1 MASSTT
7 GNIVVEWLKSL
18 HLGQYAESFI
28 DNGYDDL
35 EICKQVGEPDLDAI
49 GVLNPAHRQRLL
61 HSIRSLREEGAA
73 AVYFTL
79 EEAAAARDT
88 CRCDEEVR
96 KEQATAVIEPA
107 KYADEYEEGKA
118 ELVKIPRMQLKR
130 LLRER
135 LAQDGIRLSLQ
146 PYSTTDGDRGYLE
159 GLASR
164 YADLFS
170 THYGDVLDHLEELRR
185 HEWDEM
191 SPRMRV
197 LGGPGTPQTPP
208 SASPGSL
215 ALNNLTTS
223 HSQPIYVPG
232 KYSSTEPSYYEGE
245 ASGGSSAGWWTAHAP
260 HSFTSVSKFPHHVF
274 LHQKPSSCLTD
285 KEEDEIYGFG
295 YGVFGKQM
303 LQRQQQQKQLLLAQ
317 PTQPLMHNQP
327 HNYQSCLSPRSA
339 YFYEFPP
346 SVSFPDNCLG
356 TAKKKVTTF
365 SRLLRGL
372 KSHRK
377 EKHGSCSPKHT
388 NSPRQILPP
397 QRVDTPDSV
406 LQSGLGLGPGPDT
419 ALRSMVDP
427 RDYDRLRFFQMSA
440 AQPNTFEE
448 TIQRLKVQEAMKK
461 KDKLAREQEEILRD
475 IRQGLMNMGRDGVR
489 GPFGDDTYMYDDEAR
504 GLSGR
509 GHWYDEPPYESD
521 PEDFLMG
528 GGAPAA
534 TFQNGRVCFTLNLRN
549 EPRGEG
555 VISLRS
561 AGDISLARAPRR
573 GLIIPQSGPYPT
585 TVIPLRTPRD
595 RESGDYAASD
605 IQSIDSRLSGISLES
620 SRSEWDSRRGYRQMS
635 GYRIGADPLSPASSD
650 YEDQDSETDS
660 QHIATVHK
668 SAEECEGVSN
678 LAGKVRGLRQD
689 VQRKI
694 SRLRQERGPE
704 GTDRRASGDQ
714 AFPCSN
720 SSFESLPSG
729 SGSKENI
736 ELSPAGRSLLVPQM
750 LCRARALVDYTPNIY
765 EKDALRYKKGDIIEV
780 INMNASGIW
789 RGILNNKVGNFK
801 FANVE
806 VLSERDTVRS
816 RSTKWSKSRE
826 RLWETRPR
834 TVEELLRRIELPEY
848 TVAFARNGYE
858 DIELFKEIE
867 PSDLDYLGIMTP
879 EHRTRILA
887 AVQLL
892 HQLEGAE
899 VDGGGEGGGSSSE
912 GGDSPFGRRQFP
924 RDSGCYEA
932 GVGVGGVRVRTSPL
946 IHRTEEPSLR
956 QPQPQPQAKRSIRRR
971 QPDDTEC
978 DRIERYPGT
987 VQEKVVNRTVGLTG
1001 GARDDTCESDHR
1013 LNVVKF
1019 VAGGEPCA
1027 SEKSSDSGVSSS
1039 SLSSAHPHRP

>member
-1 MASSTT
+1 MASSAT
-7 GNIVVEWLKSL
+7 GNIVVEWLRSL

-61 HSIRSLREEGAA
+61 HSVRTLREEGAA

-79 EEAAAARDT
+79 EEAAAARDP
-88 CRCDEEVR
+88 CRCEEEAR
-96 KEQATAVIEPA
+96 KEQATVSVEPA

-185 HEWDEM
+185 HEWEEM

-232 KYSSTEPSYYEGE
+232 KYSFCY
-245 ASGGSSAGWWTAHAP
+245 
-260 HSFTSVSKFPHHVF
+260 
-274 LHQKPSSCLTD
+274 QQPSSCLTD

-317 PTQPLMHNQP
+317 PTQPLMHNQQ

-346 SVSFPDNCLG
+346 SDNCLG

-388 NSPRQILPP
+388 HSPRQILPP
-397 QRVDTPDSV
+397 
-406 LQSGLGLGPGPDT
+406 
-419 ALRSMVDP
+419 
-427 RDYDRLRFFQMSA
+427 
-440 AQPNTFEE
+440 
-448 TIQRLKVQEAMKK
+448 QRLKVQEAMKK

-475 IRQGLMNMGRDGVR
+475 IRHGLMNMGRDGVR

-504 GLSGR
+504 GLTGR

-534 TFQNGRVCFTLNLRN
+534 SFQNGRVCFTLNLRN

-585 TVIPLRTPRD
+585 TVIPLRTARD

-605 IQSIDSRLSGISLES
+605 IQSIGSRLSGISLES
-620 SRSEWDSRRGYRQMS
+620 SRSERDSRRGYRQMS

-650 YEDQDSETDS
+650 YEDQESETDS
-660 QHIATVHK
+660 QHIATVHQ
-668 SAEECEGVSN
+668 SEEDCEGVSN

-704 GTDRRASGDQ
+704 GSDRRTSGDQ

-729 SGSKENI
+729 SGSSTQALVRAGSNHSSLSAEENI

-750 LCRARALVDYTPNIY
+750 LCRARALVDYIPNIY

-789 RGILNNKVGNFK
+789 RGVLNNKVGNFK

-806 VLSERDTVRS
+806 VLSDRDTMRS
-816 RSTKWSKSRE
+816 RSSKWCKSRE

-834 TVEELLRRIELPEY
+834 SVEELLRRIDLPEY

-879 EHRTRILA
+879 DHRTRILA

-892 HQLEGAE
+892 HKLECGE
-899 VDGGGEGGGSSSE
+899 GDGEGEGGGSSSE
-912 GGDSPFGRRQFP
+912 GGESPFGRRQFP

-946 IHRTEEPSLR
+946 VHRADEPSHR
-956 QPQPQPQAKRSIRRR
+956 PPDPAPQAKRSIRRR
-971 QPDDTEC
+971 QPDDLEC

-987 VQEKVVNRTVGLTG
+987 GVERTTGRTVGLPG

>member
-7 GNIVVEWLKSL
+7 GNIVVEWLRSL
-18 HLGQYAESFI
+18 HLGQYSESFI

-61 HSIRSLREEGAA
+61 HSVRVLREEGAA

-79 EEAAAARDT
+79 EEAAAARDS
-88 CRCDEEVR
+88 CRCEEETR
-96 KEQATAVIEPA
+96 KEQATVSVEPA

-118 ELVKIPRMQLKR
+118 ELVKIPRIQLKR

-197 LGGPGTPQTPP
+197 LGGTGTPQTPP

-232 KYSSTEPSYYEGE
+232 KYS
-245 ASGGSSAGWWTAHAP
+245 
-260 HSFTSVSKFPHHVF
+260 
-274 LHQKPSSCLTD
+274 PSSCLTD

-317 PTQPLMHNQP
+317 PTQPLIHNQQ

-346 SVSFPDNCLG
+346 SDNCLG
-356 TAKKKVTTF
+356 TAKKKATTF

-377 EKHGSCSPKHT
+377 EKHGSCSPKHSH
-388 NSPRQILPP
+388 SPRQTLPP

-448 TIQRLKVQEAMKK
+448 TIHRLKVQEAMKK

-475 IRQGLMNMGRDGVR
+475 IRHGLMNMGREGVR
-489 GPFGDDTYMYDDEAR
+489 GPFGGTQALVR
-504 GLSGR
+504 AGSN
-509 GHWYDEPPYESD
+509 HS
-521 PEDFLMG
+521 
-528 GGAPAA
+528 
-534 TFQNGRVCFTLNLRN
+534 
-549 EPRGEG
+549 
-555 VISLRS
+555 SL
-561 AGDISLARAPRR
+561 
-573 GLIIPQSGPYPT
+573 
-585 TVIPLRTPRD
+585 
-595 RESGDYAASD
+595 
-605 IQSIDSRLSGISLES
+605 
-620 SRSEWDSRRGYRQMS
+620 
-635 GYRIGADPLSPASSD
+635 
-650 YEDQDSETDS
+650 
-660 QHIATVHK
+660 
-668 SAEECEGVSN
+668 SAE
-678 LAGKVRGLRQD
+678 
-689 VQRKI
+689 
-694 SRLRQERGPE
+694 
-704 GTDRRASGDQ
+704 
-714 AFPCSN
+714 
-720 SSFESLPSG
+720 
-729 SGSKENI
+729 ENI

-750 LCRARALVDYTPNIY
+750 LCRARALVDYVPNIY

-789 RGILNNKVGNFK
+789 RGVLNNKVGNFK

-806 VLSERDTVRS
+806 VLSERDTIRS
-816 RSTKWSKSRE
+816 RSSKWCKSRE

-834 TVEELLRRIELPEY
+834 TVEELLRRIDLPEY
-848 TVAFARNGYE
+848 MVAFSRNGYE

-879 EHRTRILA
+879 DHRTRILA

-892 HQLEGAE
+892 HQLECGE
-899 VDGGGEGGGSSSE
+899 GEGEGEGGGSSSE

-946 IHRTEEPSLR
+946 VHRTDEPSHR
-956 QPQPQPQAKRSIRRR
+956 PPEPAPQAKRSIRRR
-971 QPDDTEC
+971 QPDDAEC

-987 VQEKVVNRTVGLTG
+987 IGEKANVRSGGLPG
-1001 GARDDTCESDHR
+1001 GARDDTCESDHK

-1039 SLSSAHPHRP
+1039 SLSSAHPHRA

>member
-7 GNIVVEWLKSL
+7 GNIVTEWLRSL

-61 HSIRSLREEGAA
+61 HSVRSLREEGAA

-79 EEAAAARDT
+79 EEATAARDS
-88 CRCDEEVR
+88 CRCEEESR
-96 KEQATAVIEPA
+96 KEQATVSIEPA

-232 KYSSTEPSYYEGE
+232 KYS
-245 ASGGSSAGWWTAHAP
+245 
-260 HSFTSVSKFPHHVF
+260 
-274 LHQKPSSCLTD
+274 PSSCLTD

-317 PTQPLMHNQP
+317 PSQPLIHNQQ

-346 SVSFPDNCLG
+346 SDNCLG

-388 NSPRQILPP
+388 HSPRQILPP

-427 RDYDRLRFFQMSA
+427 RDYDRLRFLQMTST
-440 AQPNTFEE
+440 QPNTFEE
-448 TIQRLKVQEAMKK
+448 TIHRLKVQEAMKK
-461 KDKLAREQEEILRD
+461 KDKIAREQEEILRD
-475 IRQGLMNMGRDGVR
+475 IRHGLMNMGRDGVR
-489 GPFGDDTYMYDDEAR
+489 GPFGE
-504 GLSGR
+504 
-509 GHWYDEPPYESD
+509 
-521 PEDFLMG
+521 
-528 GGAPAA
+528 
-534 TFQNGRVCFTLNLRN
+534 
-549 EPRGEG
+549 
-555 VISLRS
+555 
-561 AGDISLARAPRR
+561 
-573 GLIIPQSGPYPT
+573 
-585 TVIPLRTPRD
+585 
-595 RESGDYAASD
+595 
-605 IQSIDSRLSGISLES
+605 
-620 SRSEWDSRRGYRQMS
+620 
-635 GYRIGADPLSPASSD
+635 
-650 YEDQDSETDS
+650 
-660 QHIATVHK
+660 
-668 SAEECEGVSN
+668 
-678 LAGKVRGLRQD
+678 
-689 VQRKI
+689 
-694 SRLRQERGPE
+694 
-704 GTDRRASGDQ
+704 
-714 AFPCSN
+714 
-720 SSFESLPSG
+720 
-729 SGSKENI
+729 ENI

-750 LCRARALVDYTPNIY
+750 LCRARALVDYLPNIY

-789 RGILNNKVGNFK
+789 RGVLNNKVGNFK

-816 RSTKWSKSRE
+816 RSSKWCKSRE

-834 TVEELLRRIELPEY
+834 TVEELLRRIDLPEY
-848 TVAFARNGYE
+848 TLAFSRNGYE

-892 HQLEGAE
+892 HQLESGEA
-899 VDGGGEGGGSSSE
+899 DGEIDGGGSSSE

-924 RDSGCYEA
+924 RDSGCYEG

-946 IHRTEEPSLR
+946 VHRTDEPNQR
-956 QPQPQPQAKRSIRRR
+956 PPEPAPQAKRSIRRR
-971 QPDDTEC
+971 QPDDAEC

-987 VQEKVVNRTVGLTG
+987 GAERTAVRTGGLPG

>member
-1 MASSTT
+1 MASSAS
-7 GNIVVEWLKSL
+7 GNIVVEWLRSL

-61 HSIRSLREEGAA
+61 HSVRSLREEGAA

-79 EEAAAARDT
+79 EEAAAARDS
-88 CRCDEEVR
+88 CRCEEEAR
-96 KEQATAVIEPA
+96 KEQATAAVEPA

-232 KYSSTEPSYYEGE
+232 KYS
-245 ASGGSSAGWWTAHAP
+245 
-260 HSFTSVSKFPHHVF
+260 
-274 LHQKPSSCLTD
+274 PSSCLTE

-317 PTQPLMHNQP
+317 PTQPLMHNQQ

-346 SVSFPDNCLG
+346 SDNCLG

-388 NSPRQILPP
+388 HSPRQALPP
-397 QRVDTPDSV
+397 
-406 LQSGLGLGPGPDT
+406 
-419 ALRSMVDP
+419 
-427 RDYDRLRFFQMSA
+427 
-440 AQPNTFEE
+440 
-448 TIQRLKVQEAMKK
+448 QRLKVQEAMKK

-475 IRQGLMNMGRDGVR
+475 IRHGLMNMGRDGVR

-561 AGDISLARAPRR
+561 AGDISLARTPRR

-585 TVIPLRTPRD
+585 TVIPLRTARD

-605 IQSIDSRLSGISLES
+605 IQSIGSRLSGISLES
-620 SRSEWDSRRGYRQMS
+620 NRSERDSRRGYRQMS

-650 YEDQDSETDS
+650 YEDQESETDS

-704 GTDRRASGDQ
+704 GSDRRTSGDQ

-729 SGSKENI
+729 SGSSTQALVRAGSNHSSLSAEENI

-750 LCRARALVDYTPNIY
+750 LCRARALVDYVPNIY

-789 RGILNNKVGNFK
+789 RGVLNNKVGNFK
-801 FANVE
+801 FGNVE

-816 RSTKWSKSRE
+816 RSSKWCKSRE

-834 TVEELLRRIELPEY
+834 TVEELLRRIDLPEY
-848 TVAFARNGYE
+848 AVAFARNGYE

-892 HQLEGAE
+892 HQLECGEAE
-899 VDGGGEGGGSSSE
+899 AEADGGGSSSE

-946 IHRTEEPSLR
+946 VHRADEPTHR
-956 QPQPQPQAKRSIRRR
+956 PPEPAPQAKRSIRRR
-971 QPDDTEC
+971 QPDDAEC
-978 DRIERYPGT
+978 DRIERYPGPGTERTT
-987 VQEKVVNRTVGLTG
+987 VRSVGLPG

>member
-1 MASSTT
+1 MASSTN
-7 GNIVVEWLKSL
+7 GNIVIEWLRSL

-61 HSIRSLREEGAA
+61 HSVRTLREEGAA

-79 EEAAAARDT
+79 EEAAASRD
-88 CRCDEEVR
+88 CRCEEEVR
-96 KEQATAVIEPA
+96 KEQAVAAVEPA

-118 ELVKIPRMQLKR
+118 ELVKIPRIQLKR

-185 HEWDEM
+185 HEWEEM

-197 LGGPGTPQTPP
+197 IGGPGTPQTPP

-232 KYSSTEPSYYEGE
+232 KYSS
-245 ASGGSSAGWWTAHAP
+245 
-260 HSFTSVSKFPHHVF
+260 F
-274 LHQKPSSCLTD
+274 QPSSCLTD

-317 PTQPLMHNQP
+317 PSQPLMHNQQ

-346 SVSFPDNCLG
+346 SDNCLG

-388 NSPRQILPP
+388 HSPRQTLPP

-427 RDYDRLRFFQMSA
+427 RDYDRLRFFQMTA

-448 TIQRLKVQEAMKK
+448 TIHRLKVQEAMKK

-475 IRQGLMNMGRDGVR
+475 IRHGLINMGRDGVR
-489 GPFGDDTYMYDDEAR
+489 GPFGE
-504 GLSGR
+504 
-509 GHWYDEPPYESD
+509 
-521 PEDFLMG
+521 
-528 GGAPAA
+528 
-534 TFQNGRVCFTLNLRN
+534 
-549 EPRGEG
+549 
-555 VISLRS
+555 
-561 AGDISLARAPRR
+561 
-573 GLIIPQSGPYPT
+573 
-585 TVIPLRTPRD
+585 
-595 RESGDYAASD
+595 
-605 IQSIDSRLSGISLES
+605 
-620 SRSEWDSRRGYRQMS
+620 
-635 GYRIGADPLSPASSD
+635 
-650 YEDQDSETDS
+650 
-660 QHIATVHK
+660 
-668 SAEECEGVSN
+668 
-678 LAGKVRGLRQD
+678 
-689 VQRKI
+689 
-694 SRLRQERGPE
+694 
-704 GTDRRASGDQ
+704 
-714 AFPCSN
+714 
-720 SSFESLPSG
+720 
-729 SGSKENI
+729 ENI

-750 LCRARALVDYTPNIY
+750 LCRARALVDYIPNIY

-789 RGILNNKVGNFK
+789 RGVVNNKVGNFK

-806 VLSERDTVRS
+806 VLSERDASRS
-816 RSTKWSKSRE
+816 RTLKWCKSRE

-834 TVEELLRRIELPEY
+834 TVEELLRRIDLPEY
-848 TVAFARNGYE
+848 AIAFARNGYE

-879 EHRTRILA
+879 DHRTRILA

-892 HQLEGAE
+892 HQLECGEGE
-899 VDGGGEGGGSSSE
+899 VEGDGGGSSSE

-946 IHRTEEPSLR
+946 VHRTDEPSHR
-956 QPQPQPQAKRSIRRR
+956 PPEPAPQAKRSIRRR
-971 QPDDTEC
+971 QPDDAEC

-987 VQEKVVNRTVGLTG
+987 IGEKIVTRGGGLPG
-1001 GARDDTCESDHR
+1001 GARDDTCESDHK

-1019 VAGGEPCA
+1019 VAGAETCI

>member
-7 GNIVVEWLKSL
+7 GNIVVEWLRSL
-18 HLGQYAESFI
+18 HLGQYAESFL

-49 GVLNPAHRQRLL
+49 GVLNPTHRQRLL
-61 HSIRSLREEGAA
+61 HSVRILREEGAA

-79 EEAAAARDT
+79 EEAAAARDP
-88 CRCDEEVR
+88 CRCEEEPR
-96 KEQATAVIEPA
+96 KETATVAIEPA
-107 KYADEYEEGKA
+107 KYVDEYEEGKA
-118 ELVKIPRMQLKR
+118 ELVKIPRIQLKR

-197 LGGPGTPQTPP
+197 LGGTGTPQTPP

-232 KYSSTEPSYYEGE
+232 KYS
-245 ASGGSSAGWWTAHAP
+245 
-260 HSFTSVSKFPHHVF
+260 
-274 LHQKPSSCLTD
+274 PSSCLTD
-285 KEEDEIYGFG
+285 KEEDDIYGFG

-317 PTQPLMHNQP
+317 PTQPLMHNQQ

-346 SVSFPDNCLG
+346 SDNCLG

-377 EKHGSCSPKHT
+377 EKHGSCSPKHSH
-388 NSPRQILPP
+388 SPRQGLPP
-397 QRVDTPDSV
+397 QRVLS
-406 LQSGLGLGPGPDT
+406 
-419 ALRSMVDP
+419 
-427 RDYDRLRFFQMSA
+427 DRTLNQ
-440 AQPNTFEE
+440 
-448 TIQRLKVQEAMKK
+448 LKVQEAMKK

-475 IRQGLMNMGRDGVR
+475 IRHGLMNMGRDGVR

-528 GGAPAA
+528 GGGPAA
-534 TFQNGRVCFTLNLRN
+534 SFQNGRVCFTLNLRN
-549 EPRGEG
+549 ESRGEG
-555 VISLRS
+555 VISLRT
-561 AGDISLARAPRR
+561 AGDISLARTPRR

-585 TVIPLRTPRD
+585 TVIPLRTARD

-605 IQSIDSRLSGISLES
+605 IQSIGSRLSGISLES
-620 SRSEWDSRRGYRQMS
+620 SRSERDCRRGYRQMS
-635 GYRIGADPLSPASSD
+635 GYRIGIDPLSPASSD
-650 YEDQDSETDS
+650 YEDQESETDS

-668 SAEECEGVSN
+668 SAEECDGVSN

-694 SRLRQERGPE
+694 SRLRQEGGPVISS
-704 GTDRRASGDQ
+704 DRRTSGDQ

-729 SGSKENI
+729 SGSSTQALVRAGSNHSSLSAEENI

-750 LCRARALVDYTPNIY
+750 LCRARALVDYVPNIY

-789 RGILNNKVGNFK
+789 RGVLNNKVGNFK
-801 FANVE
+801 FGNVE
-806 VLSERDTVRS
+806 VLSERDTMRS
-816 RSTKWSKSRE
+816 RTSKWCKSRE

-834 TVEELLRRIELPEY
+834 TVEELLRRIDLPEY
-848 TVAFARNGYE
+848 MVAFSRNGYE

-879 EHRTRILA
+879 DHRTRILA

-892 HQLEGAE
+892 HQLES
-899 VDGGGEGGGSSSE
+899 GEGEGEGDGGGSSSE

-946 IHRTEEPSLR
+946 VHRTDEPSHR
-956 QPQPQPQAKRSIRRR
+956 PPEPAPQAKRSIRRR
-971 QPDDTEC
+971 QPDDAEC
-978 DRIERYPGT
+978 DRIEKYPGT
-987 VQEKVVNRTVGLTG
+987 IGEKTNVRSGGLPG
-1001 GARDDTCESDHR
+1001 GARDGTCESDHK

>member
-489 GPFGDDTYMYDDEAR
+489 GPFGE
-504 GLSGR
+504 
-509 GHWYDEPPYESD
+509 
-521 PEDFLMG
+521 
-528 GGAPAA
+528 
-534 TFQNGRVCFTLNLRN
+534 
-549 EPRGEG
+549 
-555 VISLRS
+555 
-561 AGDISLARAPRR
+561 
-573 GLIIPQSGPYPT
+573 
-585 TVIPLRTPRD
+585 
-595 RESGDYAASD
+595 
-605 IQSIDSRLSGISLES
+605 
-620 SRSEWDSRRGYRQMS
+620 
-635 GYRIGADPLSPASSD
+635 
-650 YEDQDSETDS
+650 
-660 QHIATVHK
+660 
-668 SAEECEGVSN
+668 
-678 LAGKVRGLRQD
+678 
-689 VQRKI
+689 
-694 SRLRQERGPE
+694 
-704 GTDRRASGDQ
+704 
-714 AFPCSN
+714 
-720 SSFESLPSG
+720 
-729 SGSKENI
+729 ENI

>member
-7 GNIVVEWLKSL
+7 GNIVVEWLRSL
-18 HLGQYAESFI
+18 HLGQYSESFI

-61 HSIRSLREEGAA
+61 HSVRVLREEGAA

-79 EEAAAARDT
+79 EEAAAARDS
-88 CRCDEEVR
+88 CRCEEETR
-96 KEQATAVIEPA
+96 KEQATVSVEPA

-118 ELVKIPRMQLKR
+118 ELVKIPRIQLKR

-197 LGGPGTPQTPP
+197 LGGTGTPQTPP

-232 KYSSTEPSYYEGE
+232 KYS
-245 ASGGSSAGWWTAHAP
+245 
-260 HSFTSVSKFPHHVF
+260 
-274 LHQKPSSCLTD
+274 PSSCLTD

-317 PTQPLMHNQP
+317 PTQPLIHNQQ

-346 SVSFPDNCLG
+346 SDNCLG
-356 TAKKKVTTF
+356 TAKKKATTF

-377 EKHGSCSPKHT
+377 EKHGSCSPKHSH
-388 NSPRQILPP
+388 SPRQTLPP

-448 TIQRLKVQEAMKK
+448 TIHRLKVQEAMKK

-475 IRQGLMNMGRDGVR
+475 IRHGLMNMGREGVR
-489 GPFGDDTYMYDDEAR
+489 GPFGE
-504 GLSGR
+504 
-509 GHWYDEPPYESD
+509 
-521 PEDFLMG
+521 
-528 GGAPAA
+528 
-534 TFQNGRVCFTLNLRN
+534 
-549 EPRGEG
+549 
-555 VISLRS
+555 
-561 AGDISLARAPRR
+561 
-573 GLIIPQSGPYPT
+573 
-585 TVIPLRTPRD
+585 
-595 RESGDYAASD
+595 
-605 IQSIDSRLSGISLES
+605 
-620 SRSEWDSRRGYRQMS
+620 
-635 GYRIGADPLSPASSD
+635 
-650 YEDQDSETDS
+650 
-660 QHIATVHK
+660 
-668 SAEECEGVSN
+668 
-678 LAGKVRGLRQD
+678 
-689 VQRKI
+689 
-694 SRLRQERGPE
+694 
-704 GTDRRASGDQ
+704 
-714 AFPCSN
+714 
-720 SSFESLPSG
+720 
-729 SGSKENI
+729 ENI

-750 LCRARALVDYTPNIY
+750 LCRARALVDYVPNIY

-789 RGILNNKVGNFK
+789 RGVLNNKVGNFK

-806 VLSERDTVRS
+806 VLSERDTIRS
-816 RSTKWSKSRE
+816 RSSKWCKSRE

-834 TVEELLRRIELPEY
+834 TVEELLRRIDLPEY
-848 TVAFARNGYE
+848 MVAFSRNGYE

-879 EHRTRILA
+879 DHRTRILA

-892 HQLEGAE
+892 HQLECGE
-899 VDGGGEGGGSSSE
+899 GEGEGEGGGSSSE

-946 IHRTEEPSLR
+946 VHRTDEPSHR
-956 QPQPQPQAKRSIRRR
+956 PPEPAPQAKRSIRRR
-971 QPDDTEC
+971 QPDDAEC

-987 VQEKVVNRTVGLTG
+987 IGEKANVRSGGLPG
-1001 GARDDTCESDHR
+1001 GARDDTCESDHK

-1039 SLSSAHPHRP
+1039 SLSSAHPHRA

>member
-7 GNIVVEWLKSL
+7 GNIVIEWLRSL
-18 HLGQYAESFI
+18 HLGQYSESFI

-61 HSIRSLREEGAA
+61 HSVRSLREEGAA

-79 EEAAAARDT
+79 EEAAAARDP
-88 CRCDEEVR
+88 CRCEEEVR
-96 KEQATAVIEPA
+96 KEQATATVEPA
-107 KYADEYEEGKA
+107 KYVDEYEEGKA
-118 ELVKIPRMQLKR
+118 ELVKIPRIQLKR

-232 KYSSTEPSYYEGE
+232 KYS
-245 ASGGSSAGWWTAHAP
+245 
-260 HSFTSVSKFPHHVF
+260 
-274 LHQKPSSCLTD
+274 PSSCLTD

-317 PTQPLMHNQP
+317 PSQPLMHNQQ

-346 SVSFPDNCLG
+346 SVYFSVDNCLG

-388 NSPRQILPP
+388 HSPRQALPP

-427 RDYDRLRFFQMSA
+427 RDYDRLRFLQMNA

-448 TIQRLKVQEAMKK
+448 TIHRLKVQEAMKK

-475 IRQGLMNMGRDGVR
+475 IRHGLMNMGRDGIR

-528 GGAPAA
+528 GGTPAA

-549 EPRGEG
+549 ESRGEG

-585 TVIPLRTPRD
+585 TVIPLHTARD

-605 IQSIDSRLSGISLES
+605 IQSIGSRLSGISLES
-620 SRSEWDSRRGYRQMS
+620 SRSERDNRRGYRQMS
-635 GYRIGADPLSPASSD
+635 GYRIGIDPLSPASSD
-650 YEDQDSETDS
+650 YEDQESETDS

-694 SRLRQERGPE
+694 SRLRQERGPDS
-704 GTDRRASGDQ
+704 TDRRTSADQ

-750 LCRARALVDYTPNIY
+750 LCRARALVDYVPNIY

-789 RGILNNKVGNFK
+789 RGVLNNKVGNFK

-806 VLSERDTVRS
+806 VLSDRDTLRS
-816 RSTKWSKSRE
+816 RAPKWCKSRE

-834 TVEELLRRIELPEY
+834 TVEELLKRIDLPEY
-848 TVAFARNGYE
+848 ALAFARNGYE

-879 EHRTRILA
+879 DHRTRILA

-892 HQLEGAE
+892 HQLECGE
-899 VDGGGEGGGSSSE
+899 GDGEAEGGGSSSE

-924 RDSGCYEA
+924 RDSGCYEG

-946 IHRTEEPSLR
+946 VHRADEPSHR
-956 QPQPQPQAKRSIRRR
+956 PPDPAPQVKRSIRRR
-971 QPDDTEC
+971 QPDEAEC
-978 DRIERYPGT
+978 DRIERYPGSGAERA
-987 VQEKVVNRTVGLTG
+987 VARSGGLPG
-1001 GARDDTCESDHR
+1001 GARDDTCETDHK

-1039 SLSSAHPHRP
+1039 SLSSAHPHRT

>member
-1 MASSTT
+1 MASSAS
-7 GNIVVEWLKSL
+7 GNIVVEWLRSL

-61 HSIRSLREEGAA
+61 HSVRSLREEGAA

-79 EEAAAARDT
+79 EEAAAARDP
-88 CRCDEEVR
+88 CRCEEEAR
-96 KEQATAVIEPA
+96 KEQTTVAVEPA

-118 ELVKIPRMQLKR
+118 ELVKIPRIQLKR

-135 LAQDGIRLSLQ
+135 LAQDGIRLALQ

-232 KYSSTEPSYYEGE
+232 KYS
-245 ASGGSSAGWWTAHAP
+245 
-260 HSFTSVSKFPHHVF
+260 
-274 LHQKPSSCLTD
+274 PSSCLTD

-317 PTQPLMHNQP
+317 PTQPLMHNQQ

-346 SVSFPDNCLG
+346 SDNCLG

-377 EKHGSCSPKHT
+377 EKHGSCSPKHSH
-388 NSPRQILPP
+388 SPRQVVPP
-397 QRVDTPDSV
+397 
-406 LQSGLGLGPGPDT
+406 
-419 ALRSMVDP
+419 
-427 RDYDRLRFFQMSA
+427 
-440 AQPNTFEE
+440 
-448 TIQRLKVQEAMKK
+448 QRLKVQEAMKK

-475 IRQGLMNMGRDGVR
+475 IRHGLMNMGRDGVR
-489 GPFGDDTYMYDDEAR
+489 GPFGGTQALVR
-504 GLSGR
+504 AGSN
-509 GHWYDEPPYESD
+509 HS
-521 PEDFLMG
+521 
-528 GGAPAA
+528 
-534 TFQNGRVCFTLNLRN
+534 
-549 EPRGEG
+549 
-555 VISLRS
+555 SL
-561 AGDISLARAPRR
+561 
-573 GLIIPQSGPYPT
+573 
-585 TVIPLRTPRD
+585 
-595 RESGDYAASD
+595 
-605 IQSIDSRLSGISLES
+605 
-620 SRSEWDSRRGYRQMS
+620 
-635 GYRIGADPLSPASSD
+635 
-650 YEDQDSETDS
+650 
-660 QHIATVHK
+660 
-668 SAEECEGVSN
+668 SAE
-678 LAGKVRGLRQD
+678 
-689 VQRKI
+689 
-694 SRLRQERGPE
+694 
-704 GTDRRASGDQ
+704 
-714 AFPCSN
+714 
-720 SSFESLPSG
+720 
-729 SGSKENI
+729 ENI

-750 LCRARALVDYTPNIY
+750 LCRARALVDYVPNIY

-789 RGILNNKVGNFK
+789 RGVLNNKVGNFK

-806 VLSERDTVRS
+806 VLSERDTTRS
-816 RSTKWSKSRE
+816 RTSKWCKSRE

-834 TVEELLRRIELPEY
+834 TVEELLRRIDLPEY
-848 TVAFARNGYE
+848 AVAFARNGYE

-892 HQLEGAE
+892 HQLECGE
-899 VDGGGEGGGSSSE
+899 GDGEGEGGGSSSE

-924 RDSGCYEA
+924 RDSGCYEG

-946 IHRTEEPSLR
+946 VHRTDEPSHR
-956 QPQPQPQAKRSIRRR
+956 PPEPAPQAKRSVRRR
-971 QPDDTEC
+971 QPDDAEC

-987 VQEKVVNRTVGLTG
+987 VGERTVPRSVGLPG
-1001 GARDDTCESDHR
+1001 GARDDTCESDHK

>member
-7 GNIVVEWLKSL
+7 GNIVTEWLRSL

-61 HSIRSLREEGAA
+61 HSVRSLREEGAA

-79 EEAAAARDT
+79 EEATAARDS
-88 CRCDEEVR
+88 CRCEEESR
-96 KEQATAVIEPA
+96 KEQATVSIEPA

-232 KYSSTEPSYYEGE
+232 KYS
-245 ASGGSSAGWWTAHAP
+245 
-260 HSFTSVSKFPHHVF
+260 
-274 LHQKPSSCLTD
+274 PSSCLTD

-317 PTQPLMHNQP
+317 PSQPLIHNQQ

-346 SVSFPDNCLG
+346 S
-356 TAKKKVTTF
+356 AKKKVTTF

-388 NSPRQILPP
+388 HSPRQILPP

-427 RDYDRLRFFQMSA
+427 RDYDRLRFLQMTST
-440 AQPNTFEE
+440 QPNTFEE
-448 TIQRLKVQEAMKK
+448 TIHRLKVQEAMKK
-461 KDKLAREQEEILRD
+461 KDKIAREQEEILRD
-475 IRQGLMNMGRDGVR
+475 IRHGLMNMGRDGVR

-549 EPRGEG
+549 DARGEG

-561 AGDISLARAPRR
+561 AGDISLARTPRR

-585 TVIPLRTPRD
+585 TVIPLRTARD

-605 IQSIDSRLSGISLES
+605 IQSIGSRLSGISLES
-620 SRSEWDSRRGYRQMS
+620 NRSERDSRRGYRQMS
-635 GYRIGADPLSPASSD
+635 GYRIGTDPLSPASSD
-650 YEDQDSETDS
+650 YEDQESETDS

-668 SAEECEGVSN
+668 SAEDCEGVSN

-704 GTDRRASGDQ
+704 GNDRRTSADQ

-729 SGSKENI
+729 SGSSTQALVRAGSNHSSLSAEENI

-750 LCRARALVDYTPNIY
+750 LCRARALVDYLPNIY

-789 RGILNNKVGNFK
+789 RGVLNNKVGNFK

-816 RSTKWSKSRE
+816 RSSKWCKSRE

-834 TVEELLRRIELPEY
+834 TVEELLRRIDLPEY
-848 TVAFARNGYE
+848 TLAFSRNGYE

-892 HQLEGAE
+892 HQLESE
-899 VDGGGEGGGSSSE
+899 LVFFYFFLIIIISNIIYQNIMMCIRTCTGGEADGEIDGGGSSSE

-924 RDSGCYEA
+924 RDSGCYEG

-946 IHRTEEPSLR
+946 VHRTDEPNQR
-956 QPQPQPQAKRSIRRR
+956 PPEPAPQAKRSIRRR
-971 QPDDTEC
+971 QPDDAEC

-987 VQEKVVNRTVGLTG
+987 GAERTAVRTGGLPG

>member
-1 MASSTT
+1 MASSTS
-7 GNIVVEWLKSL
+7 GNIVVEWLRSL

-61 HSIRSLREEGAA
+61 HSVRSLREEGAA

-79 EEAAAARDT
+79 EEAASTRDP
-88 CRCDEEVR
+88 CRCEEEVR
-96 KEQATAVIEPA
+96 KEQATATVEPA
-107 KYADEYEEGKA
+107 KYVDEYEEGKA
-118 ELVKIPRMQLKR
+118 ELVKIPRIQLKR

-185 HEWDEM
+185 HEWEEM

-232 KYSSTEPSYYEGE
+232 KYS
-245 ASGGSSAGWWTAHAP
+245 
-260 HSFTSVSKFPHHVF
+260 
-274 LHQKPSSCLTD
+274 PSSCLTD

-295 YGVFGKQM
+295 YGVFGKHM

-317 PTQPLMHNQP
+317 PNQPLIHNQQ

-346 SVSFPDNCLG
+346 SVFFSVDNCLG

-377 EKHGSCSPKHT
+377 EKHGSCSPKHSH
-388 NSPRQILPP
+388 SPRQVLPP

-427 RDYDRLRFFQMSA
+427 KDYDRLRFFQMNA

-448 TIQRLKVQEAMKK
+448 TIHRLKVQEAMKK

-475 IRQGLMNMGRDGVR
+475 IRHGLMNMGRDGVR
-489 GPFGDDTYMYDDEAR
+489 GPFGE
-504 GLSGR
+504 
-509 GHWYDEPPYESD
+509 
-521 PEDFLMG
+521 
-528 GGAPAA
+528 
-534 TFQNGRVCFTLNLRN
+534 
-549 EPRGEG
+549 
-555 VISLRS
+555 
-561 AGDISLARAPRR
+561 
-573 GLIIPQSGPYPT
+573 
-585 TVIPLRTPRD
+585 
-595 RESGDYAASD
+595 
-605 IQSIDSRLSGISLES
+605 
-620 SRSEWDSRRGYRQMS
+620 
-635 GYRIGADPLSPASSD
+635 
-650 YEDQDSETDS
+650 
-660 QHIATVHK
+660 
-668 SAEECEGVSN
+668 
-678 LAGKVRGLRQD
+678 
-689 VQRKI
+689 
-694 SRLRQERGPE
+694 
-704 GTDRRASGDQ
+704 
-714 AFPCSN
+714 
-720 SSFESLPSG
+720 
-729 SGSKENI
+729 ENI

-750 LCRARALVDYTPNIY
+750 LCRARALVDYVPNIY

-789 RGILNNKVGNFK
+789 RGVLNNKVGNFK

-806 VLSERDTVRS
+806 VLSDRDTMRS
-816 RSTKWSKSRE
+816 RSSKWCKSRE

-834 TVEELLRRIELPEY
+834 TVEELLKRIDLPEY
-848 TVAFARNGYE
+848 TLAFARNGYE

-892 HQLEGAE
+892 HQLECGEAE
-899 VDGGGEGGGSSSE
+899 GEGGGSSSE

-932 GVGVGGVRVRTSPL
+932 SVGVGVGGVRVRTSPL
-946 IHRTEEPSLR
+946 VHRVDEPSHR
-956 QPQPQPQAKRSIRRR
+956 PPEPAPQAKRSIRRR
-971 QPDDTEC
+971 QPDEAEC
-978 DRIERYPGT
+978 DRIERYPGSGA
-987 VQEKVVNRTVGLTG
+987 ERSVVRGGGLPG
-1001 GARDDTCESDHR
+1001 GSRDDTCETDHK

-1039 SLSSAHPHRP
+1039 SLSSAHPHRT

>member
-7 GNIVVEWLKSL
+7 GNIVVEWLRSL
-18 HLGQYAESFI
+18 HLGQYSESFI

-61 HSIRSLREEGAA
+61 HSVRILREEGAA

-79 EEAAAARDT
+79 EEAAAARDS
-88 CRCDEEVR
+88 CRCEEETR
-96 KEQATAVIEPA
+96 KEQATVSVEPA

-118 ELVKIPRMQLKR
+118 ELVKIPRIQLKR

-197 LGGPGTPQTPP
+197 LGGTGTPQTPP

-232 KYSSTEPSYYEGE
+232 KYS
-245 ASGGSSAGWWTAHAP
+245 
-260 HSFTSVSKFPHHVF
+260 
-274 LHQKPSSCLTD
+274 PSSCLTD

-317 PTQPLMHNQP
+317 PTQPLIHNQQ

-346 SVSFPDNCLG
+346 SDNCLG

-377 EKHGSCSPKHT
+377 EKHGSCSPKHSH
-388 NSPRQILPP
+388 SPRQTLPP
-397 QRVDTPDSV
+397 
-406 LQSGLGLGPGPDT
+406 
-419 ALRSMVDP
+419 
-427 RDYDRLRFFQMSA
+427 
-440 AQPNTFEE
+440 
-448 TIQRLKVQEAMKK
+448 QRLKVQEAMKK

-475 IRQGLMNMGRDGVR
+475 IRHGLMNMGRDGVR

-528 GGAPAA
+528 SGAPAA
-534 TFQNGRVCFTLNLRN
+534 SFQNGRVCFTLNLRN
-549 EPRGEG
+549 EPRSEG
-555 VISLRS
+555 VISLRT

-585 TVIPLRTPRD
+585 TVIPLRTARD

-605 IQSIDSRLSGISLES
+605 IQSIGSRLSGISLES
-620 SRSEWDSRRGYRQMS
+620 SRSERDCRRGYRQMS
-635 GYRIGADPLSPASSD
+635 GYRIGIDPLSPASSD
-650 YEDQDSETDS
+650 YEDQESETDS

-668 SAEECEGVSN
+668 SAEECEGVSS

-694 SRLRQERGPE
+694 SRLRQERGPDVPS
-704 GTDRRASGDQ
+704 DRRTSGDQ

-729 SGSKENI
+729 SGSSTQALVRAGSNHSSLSAEENI

-750 LCRARALVDYTPNIY
+750 LCRARALVDYIPNIY

-789 RGILNNKVGNFK
+789 RGVLNNKVGNFK

-806 VLSERDTVRS
+806 VLSERDTIRS
-816 RSTKWSKSRE
+816 RSSKWCKSRE

-834 TVEELLRRIELPEY
+834 TVEELLRRIDLPEY
-848 TVAFARNGYE
+848 MVAFSRNGYE

-879 EHRTRILA
+879 DHRTRILA

-892 HQLEGAE
+892 HQLECGE
-899 VDGGGEGGGSSSE
+899 GEGEGEGGGSSSE
-912 GGDSPFGRRQFP
+912 GGESPFGRRQFP

-946 IHRTEEPSLR
+946 VHRTDEPSHR
-956 QPQPQPQAKRSIRRR
+956 PPEPAPQAKRSIRRR
-971 QPDDTEC
+971 QPDDAEC

-987 VQEKVVNRTVGLTG
+987 IGEKANVRSGGLPG
-1001 GARDDTCESDHR
+1001 GARDDTCESDHK

>member
-489 GPFGDDTYMYDDEAR
+489 GPFGGTQALVR
-504 GLSGR
+504 AGSN
-509 GHWYDEPPYESD
+509 HS
-521 PEDFLMG
+521 
-528 GGAPAA
+528 
-534 TFQNGRVCFTLNLRN
+534 
-549 EPRGEG
+549 
-555 VISLRS
+555 SL
-561 AGDISLARAPRR
+561 
-573 GLIIPQSGPYPT
+573 
-585 TVIPLRTPRD
+585 
-595 RESGDYAASD
+595 
-605 IQSIDSRLSGISLES
+605 
-620 SRSEWDSRRGYRQMS
+620 
-635 GYRIGADPLSPASSD
+635 
-650 YEDQDSETDS
+650 
-660 QHIATVHK
+660 
-668 SAEECEGVSN
+668 SAE
-678 LAGKVRGLRQD
+678 
-689 VQRKI
+689 
-694 SRLRQERGPE
+694 
-704 GTDRRASGDQ
+704 
-714 AFPCSN
+714 
-720 SSFESLPSG
+720 
-729 SGSKENI
+729 ENI

>member
-1 MASSTT
+1 MASSAS
-7 GNIVVEWLKSL
+7 GNIVVEWLRSL

-61 HSIRSLREEGAA
+61 HSVRSLREEGAA

-79 EEAAAARDT
+79 EEAAAARDS
-88 CRCDEEVR
+88 CRCEEEAR
-96 KEQATAVIEPA
+96 KEQATAAVEPA
-107 KYADEYEEGKA
+107 KYVDEYEEGKA

-232 KYSSTEPSYYEGE
+232 KYS
-245 ASGGSSAGWWTAHAP
+245 
-260 HSFTSVSKFPHHVF
+260 
-274 LHQKPSSCLTD
+274 PSSCLTE

-317 PTQPLMHNQP
+317 PTQPLMHNTQ

-346 SVSFPDNCLG
+346 SGIVVVDNCLG

-377 EKHGSCSPKHT
+377 EKHGSCSPKHAH
-388 NSPRQILPP
+388 SPRQVLPP

-448 TIQRLKVQEAMKK
+448 TIHRLKVQEAMKK

-475 IRQGLMNMGRDGVR
+475 IRHGLMNMGRDGVR
-489 GPFGDDTYMYDDEAR
+489 GPFGE
-504 GLSGR
+504 
-509 GHWYDEPPYESD
+509 
-521 PEDFLMG
+521 
-528 GGAPAA
+528 
-534 TFQNGRVCFTLNLRN
+534 
-549 EPRGEG
+549 
-555 VISLRS
+555 
-561 AGDISLARAPRR
+561 
-573 GLIIPQSGPYPT
+573 
-585 TVIPLRTPRD
+585 
-595 RESGDYAASD
+595 
-605 IQSIDSRLSGISLES
+605 
-620 SRSEWDSRRGYRQMS
+620 
-635 GYRIGADPLSPASSD
+635 
-650 YEDQDSETDS
+650 
-660 QHIATVHK
+660 
-668 SAEECEGVSN
+668 
-678 LAGKVRGLRQD
+678 
-689 VQRKI
+689 
-694 SRLRQERGPE
+694 
-704 GTDRRASGDQ
+704 
-714 AFPCSN
+714 
-720 SSFESLPSG
+720 
-729 SGSKENI
+729 ENI

-750 LCRARALVDYTPNIY
+750 LCRARALVDYVPNIY

-789 RGILNNKVGNFK
+789 RGVLNNKVGNFK
-801 FANVE
+801 FAHVE

-816 RSTKWSKSRE
+816 RSSKWCKSRE

-834 TVEELLRRIELPEY
+834 TVEELLRRIDLLEY
-848 TVAFARNGYE
+848 AVAFARNGYE

-892 HQLEGAE
+892 HQLECGEGEAE
-899 VDGGGEGGGSSSE
+899 ADGGGSSSE

-932 GVGVGGVRVRTSPL
+932 SVGVGGVRVRTSPL
-946 IHRTEEPSLR
+946 VHRADEPSHR
-956 QPQPQPQAKRSIRRR
+956 PPEPAPQAKRSIRRR
-971 QPDDTEC
+971 QPDDAEC

-987 VQEKVVNRTVGLTG
+987 GTERTTVRSGGLPG

>member
-1 MASSTT
+1 MATLTT
-7 GNIVVEWLKSL
+7 GNIVIEWLRSL
-18 HLGQYAESFI
+18 HLGQYSESFI

-61 HSIRSLREEGAA
+61 HSVRILREEGAA

-79 EEAAAARDT
+79 EEAAAARDS
-88 CRCDEEVR
+88 CRCEEEPR
-96 KEQATAVIEPA
+96 KEQATVSIEPA

-118 ELVKIPRMQLKR
+118 ELVKIPRIQLKR

-185 HEWDEM
+185 HEWEEM

-197 LGGPGTPQTPP
+197 LGGTGTPP

-232 KYSSTEPSYYEGE
+232 KYS
-245 ASGGSSAGWWTAHAP
+245 
-260 HSFTSVSKFPHHVF
+260 
-274 LHQKPSSCLTD
+274 PSSCLND

-317 PTQPLMHNQP
+317 PTQPLIHNQQ

-346 SVSFPDNCLG
+346 SDNCLG

-377 EKHGSCSPKHT
+377 EKHGSCSPKHSH
-388 NSPRQILPP
+388 SPRQGLPP

-448 TIQRLKVQEAMKK
+448 TIHRLKVQEAMKK

-475 IRQGLMNMGRDGVR
+475 IRHGLMNMGRDGVR
-489 GPFGDDTYMYDDEAR
+489 GPFGE
-504 GLSGR
+504 
-509 GHWYDEPPYESD
+509 
-521 PEDFLMG
+521 
-528 GGAPAA
+528 
-534 TFQNGRVCFTLNLRN
+534 
-549 EPRGEG
+549 
-555 VISLRS
+555 
-561 AGDISLARAPRR
+561 
-573 GLIIPQSGPYPT
+573 
-585 TVIPLRTPRD
+585 
-595 RESGDYAASD
+595 
-605 IQSIDSRLSGISLES
+605 
-620 SRSEWDSRRGYRQMS
+620 
-635 GYRIGADPLSPASSD
+635 
-650 YEDQDSETDS
+650 
-660 QHIATVHK
+660 
-668 SAEECEGVSN
+668 
-678 LAGKVRGLRQD
+678 
-689 VQRKI
+689 
-694 SRLRQERGPE
+694 
-704 GTDRRASGDQ
+704 
-714 AFPCSN
+714 
-720 SSFESLPSG
+720 
-729 SGSKENI
+729 ENI

-750 LCRARALVDYTPNIY
+750 LCRARALVDYLPNIY
-765 EKDALRYKKGDIIEV
+765 EQDALRYKKGDIIEV

-789 RGILNNKVGNFK
+789 RGVLNNKVGNFK

-806 VLSERDTVRS
+806 VLSERDTMRS
-816 RSTKWSKSRE
+816 RSSKWCKSRE

-834 TVEELLRRIELPEY
+834 TVEELLRRIDLPEY
-848 TVAFARNGYE
+848 MIAFSRNGYE

-879 EHRTRILA
+879 DHRTRILA

-892 HQLEGAE
+892 HQLECGEVEAE
-899 VDGGGEGGGSSSE
+899 GEGGGSSSE

-932 GVGVGGVRVRTSPL
+932 GVGAGGVRVRTSPL
-946 IHRTEEPSLR
+946 VHRTEEPLHR
-956 QPQPQPQAKRSIRRR
+956 PPEPAPQAKRSIRRR
-971 QPDDTEC
+971 QPDDAEC

-987 VQEKVVNRTVGLTG
+987 VGEKSNVRSAGLPG
-1001 GARDDTCESDHR
+1001 GARDDTCESDHK

-1039 SLSSAHPHRP
+1039 SLSSGHPHRP

>member
-1 MASSTT
+1 MASSAT
-7 GNIVVEWLKSL
+7 GNIVVEWLRSL

-61 HSIRSLREEGAA
+61 HSVRTLREEGAA

-79 EEAAAARDT
+79 EEAAAARDP
-88 CRCDEEVR
+88 CRCEEEAR
-96 KEQATAVIEPA
+96 KEQATVSVEPA

-185 HEWDEM
+185 HEWEEM

-232 KYSSTEPSYYEGE
+232 KYS
-245 ASGGSSAGWWTAHAP
+245 
-260 HSFTSVSKFPHHVF
+260 
-274 LHQKPSSCLTD
+274 PSSCLTD

-317 PTQPLMHNQP
+317 PTQPLMHNQQ

-346 SVSFPDNCLG
+346 SDNCLG

-388 NSPRQILPP
+388 HSPRQILPP

-427 RDYDRLRFFQMSA
+427 RDYDRLRFLQMNA

-448 TIQRLKVQEAMKK
+448 TIHRLKVQEAMKK

-475 IRQGLMNMGRDGVR
+475 IRHGLMNMGRDGVR

-504 GLSGR
+504 GLTGR

-585 TVIPLRTPRD
+585 TVIPLRTARD

-605 IQSIDSRLSGISLES
+605 IQSIGSRLSGISLES
-620 SRSEWDSRRGYRQMS
+620 SRSERDSRRGYRQMS

-650 YEDQDSETDS
+650 YEDQESETDS

-704 GTDRRASGDQ
+704 GSDRRTSGDQ

-729 SGSKENI
+729 SGSSTQALVRAGSNHSSLSAEENI

-750 LCRARALVDYTPNIY
+750 LCRARALVDYVPNIY
-765 EKDALRYKKGDIIEV
+765 EKDALRYKKGEIIEV

-789 RGILNNKVGNFK
+789 RGVLNNKVGNFK

-806 VLSERDTVRS
+806 VLSDRDTMRS
-816 RSTKWSKSRE
+816 RSSKWCKSRE

-834 TVEELLRRIELPEY
+834 TVEELLRRIDLPEY

-879 EHRTRILA
+879 DHRTRILA

-892 HQLEGAE
+892 HKLECGE
-899 VDGGGEGGGSSSE
+899 GDGEGEGGGSSSE
-912 GGDSPFGRRQFP
+912 GGESPFGRRQFP

-946 IHRTEEPSLR
+946 VHRSDEPSHR
-956 QPQPQPQAKRSIRRR
+956 PPDPAPQAKRSIRRR
-971 QPDDTEC
+971 QPDDVEC
-978 DRIERYPGT
+978 DRIERYPGSGVERT
-987 VQEKVVNRTVGLTG
+987 TGRTVGLPG

>member
-1 MASSTT
+1 MASSTN
-7 GNIVVEWLKSL
+7 GNIVIEWLRSL

-61 HSIRSLREEGAA
+61 HSVRTLREEGAA

-79 EEAAAARDT
+79 EEAAAARD
-88 CRCDEEVR
+88 CRCEEEVR
-96 KEQATAVIEPA
+96 KEQAVAAVEPA

-118 ELVKIPRMQLKR
+118 ELVKIPRIQLKR

-185 HEWDEM
+185 HEWEEM

-197 LGGPGTPQTPP
+197 IGGPGTPQTPP

-232 KYSSTEPSYYEGE
+232 KYSS
-245 ASGGSSAGWWTAHAP
+245 
-260 HSFTSVSKFPHHVF
+260 F
-274 LHQKPSSCLTD
+274 QPSSCLTD

-317 PTQPLMHNQP
+317 PTQPLMHNQQ

-346 SVSFPDNCLG
+346 SDNCLG

-388 NSPRQILPP
+388 HSPRQTLPP
-397 QRVDTPDSV
+397 
-406 LQSGLGLGPGPDT
+406 
-419 ALRSMVDP
+419 
-427 RDYDRLRFFQMSA
+427 
-440 AQPNTFEE
+440 
-448 TIQRLKVQEAMKK
+448 QRLKVQEAMKK

-475 IRQGLMNMGRDGVR
+475 IRHGLINMGRDGVR

-585 TVIPLRTPRD
+585 TVIPLRTARD

-605 IQSIDSRLSGISLES
+605 IQSIGSRLSGISLES
-620 SRSEWDSRRGYRQMS
+620 TRSERDSRRGYRQMS
-635 GYRIGADPLSPASSD
+635 GYRIGIDPLSPASSD
-650 YEDQDSETDS
+650 YEDQESETDS

-668 SAEECEGVSN
+668 SADDLEGVSN
-678 LAGKVRGLRQD
+678 LVGKVRGLRQD

-704 GTDRRASGDQ
+704 CSERRTSGDQ

-729 SGSKENI
+729 SGSSTQALVRAGSNHSSLSAEENI

-750 LCRARALVDYTPNIY
+750 LCRARALVDYIPNIY

-789 RGILNNKVGNFK
+789 RGVLNNKVGNFK

-806 VLSERDTVRS
+806 VLSERDASRS
-816 RSTKWSKSRE
+816 RTLKWCKSRE

-834 TVEELLRRIELPEY
+834 TVEELLRRIDLPEY
-848 TVAFARNGYE
+848 AIAFARNGYE

-879 EHRTRILA
+879 DHRTRILA

-892 HQLEGAE
+892 HQLECGEGE
-899 VDGGGEGGGSSSE
+899 VEGDGGGSSSE

-946 IHRTEEPSLR
+946 VHRTDEPSHR
-956 QPQPQPQAKRSIRRR
+956 PPEPAPQAKRSIRRR
-971 QPDDTEC
+971 QPDDAEC

-987 VQEKVVNRTVGLTG
+987 IGEKIVIRGGGLPG
-1001 GARDDTCESDHR
+1001 GARDDTCESDHK

-1019 VAGGEPCA
+1019 VAGAETCV

>member
-7 GNIVVEWLKSL
+7 GNIVVEWLRSL
-18 HLGQYAESFI
+18 HLGQYSESFI

-49 GVLNPAHRQRLL
+49 GVLNPTHRQRLL

-88 CRCDEEVR
+88 CRCEEETR
-96 KEQATAVIEPA
+96 KEQATVAIEPA

-118 ELVKIPRMQLKR
+118 ELVKIPRLQLKR

-185 HEWDEM
+185 HEWEEM

-197 LGGPGTPQTPP
+197 LGDPGTPQTPP

-232 KYSSTEPSYYEGE
+232 KYS
-245 ASGGSSAGWWTAHAP
+245 
-260 HSFTSVSKFPHHVF
+260 
-274 LHQKPSSCLTD
+274 PSSCLTD

-317 PTQPLMHNQP
+317 PTQPLMHNQQ

-346 SVSFPDNCLG
+346 SDFFLADNCLG

-377 EKHGSCSPKHT
+377 EKHGSCSPKHAH
-388 NSPRQILPP
+388 SPRQILPP

-427 RDYDRLRFFQMSA
+427 RDYDRLRTLQMSA

-448 TIQRLKVQEAMKK
+448 TIHRLKVQEAMKK

-475 IRQGLMNMGRDGVR
+475 IRHGLMNMGRDGVR
-489 GPFGDDTYMYDDEAR
+489 GPFGGTQALVR
-504 GLSGR
+504 AGSN
-509 GHWYDEPPYESD
+509 HS
-521 PEDFLMG
+521 
-528 GGAPAA
+528 
-534 TFQNGRVCFTLNLRN
+534 
-549 EPRGEG
+549 
-555 VISLRS
+555 SL
-561 AGDISLARAPRR
+561 
-573 GLIIPQSGPYPT
+573 
-585 TVIPLRTPRD
+585 
-595 RESGDYAASD
+595 
-605 IQSIDSRLSGISLES
+605 
-620 SRSEWDSRRGYRQMS
+620 
-635 GYRIGADPLSPASSD
+635 
-650 YEDQDSETDS
+650 
-660 QHIATVHK
+660 
-668 SAEECEGVSN
+668 SAE
-678 LAGKVRGLRQD
+678 
-689 VQRKI
+689 
-694 SRLRQERGPE
+694 
-704 GTDRRASGDQ
+704 
-714 AFPCSN
+714 
-720 SSFESLPSG
+720 
-729 SGSKENI
+729 ENI

-750 LCRARALVDYTPNIY
+750 LCRARALVDYVPNIY

-789 RGILNNKVGNFK
+789 RGVLNNKVGNFK

-806 VLSERDTVRS
+806 VLSDRDTMRS
-816 RSTKWSKSRE
+816 RSSKWCKSRE

-834 TVEELLRRIELPEY
+834 TVDELLRRIDLPEY

-892 HQLEGAE
+892 HQLECGE
-899 VDGGGEGGGSSSE
+899 GDGEGDGGGSSSE

-932 GVGVGGVRVRTSPL
+932 SVGVGGVRVRTSPL
-946 IHRTEEPSLR
+946 VHRADEPTHR
-956 QPQPQPQAKRSIRRR
+956 PPEPAPQAKRSVRRR
-971 QPDDTEC
+971 QPDDAEC
-978 DRIERYPGT
+978 DRIERYPGS
-987 VQEKVVNRTVGLTG
+987 VGERTIARSGGLPG

>member
-7 GNIVVEWLKSL
+7 GNIVIEWLRSL
-18 HLGQYAESFI
+18 HLGQYSESFI

-61 HSIRSLREEGAA
+61 HSVRSLREEGAA

-79 EEAAAARDT
+79 EEAAAARDP
-88 CRCDEEVR
+88 CRCEEEVR
-96 KEQATAVIEPA
+96 KEQATATVEPA
-107 KYADEYEEGKA
+107 KYVDEYEEGKA
-118 ELVKIPRMQLKR
+118 ELVKIPRIQLKR

-232 KYSSTEPSYYEGE
+232 KYS
-245 ASGGSSAGWWTAHAP
+245 
-260 HSFTSVSKFPHHVF
+260 
-274 LHQKPSSCLTD
+274 PSSCLTD

-317 PTQPLMHNQP
+317 PSQPLMHNQQ

-346 SVSFPDNCLG
+346 SVYFSVDNCLG

-388 NSPRQILPP
+388 HSPRQALPP
-397 QRVDTPDSV
+397 
-406 LQSGLGLGPGPDT
+406 
-419 ALRSMVDP
+419 
-427 RDYDRLRFFQMSA
+427 
-440 AQPNTFEE
+440 
-448 TIQRLKVQEAMKK
+448 QRLKVQEAMKK

-475 IRQGLMNMGRDGVR
+475 IRHGLMNMGRDGIR

-528 GGAPAA
+528 GGTPAA

-549 EPRGEG
+549 ESRGEG

-585 TVIPLRTPRD
+585 TVIPLHTARD

-605 IQSIDSRLSGISLES
+605 IQSIGSRLSGISLES
-620 SRSEWDSRRGYRQMS
+620 SRSERDNRRGYRQMS
-635 GYRIGADPLSPASSD
+635 GYRIGIDPLSPASSD
-650 YEDQDSETDS
+650 YEDQESETDS

-694 SRLRQERGPE
+694 SRLRQERGPDS
-704 GTDRRASGDQ
+704 TDRRTSADQ

-729 SGSKENI
+729 SGSSTQALVRAGSNHSSLSAEENI

-750 LCRARALVDYTPNIY
+750 LCRARALVDYVPNIY

-789 RGILNNKVGNFK
+789 RGVLNNKVGNFK

-806 VLSERDTVRS
+806 VLSDRDTLRS
-816 RSTKWSKSRE
+816 RAPKWCKSRE

-834 TVEELLRRIELPEY
+834 TVEELLKRIDLPEY
-848 TVAFARNGYE
+848 ALAFARNGYE

-879 EHRTRILA
+879 DHRTRILA

-892 HQLEGAE
+892 HQLECGE
-899 VDGGGEGGGSSSE
+899 GDGEAEGGGSSSE

-924 RDSGCYEA
+924 RDSGCYEG

-946 IHRTEEPSLR
+946 VHRADEPSHR
-956 QPQPQPQAKRSIRRR
+956 PPDPAPQVKRSIRRR
-971 QPDDTEC
+971 QPDEAEC
-978 DRIERYPGT
+978 DRIERYPGSGAERA
-987 VQEKVVNRTVGLTG
+987 VARSGGLPG
-1001 GARDDTCESDHR
+1001 GARDDTCETDHK

-1039 SLSSAHPHRP
+1039 SLSSAHPHRT

>member
-1 MASSTT
+1 MASSAS
-7 GNIVVEWLKSL
+7 GNIVVEWLRSL

-61 HSIRSLREEGAA
+61 HSVRSLREEGAA

-79 EEAAAARDT
+79 EEAAAARDP
-88 CRCDEEVR
+88 CRCEEEAR
-96 KEQATAVIEPA
+96 KEQTTVAVEPA

-118 ELVKIPRMQLKR
+118 ELVKIPRIQLKR

-135 LAQDGIRLSLQ
+135 LAQDGIRLALQ

-232 KYSSTEPSYYEGE
+232 KYS
-245 ASGGSSAGWWTAHAP
+245 
-260 HSFTSVSKFPHHVF
+260 
-274 LHQKPSSCLTD
+274 PSSCLTD

-317 PTQPLMHNQP
+317 PTQPLMHNQQ

-346 SVSFPDNCLG
+346 SDNCLG

-377 EKHGSCSPKHT
+377 EKHGSCSPKHSH
-388 NSPRQILPP
+388 SPRQVVPP
-397 QRVDTPDSV
+397 
-406 LQSGLGLGPGPDT
+406 
-419 ALRSMVDP
+419 
-427 RDYDRLRFFQMSA
+427 
-440 AQPNTFEE
+440 
-448 TIQRLKVQEAMKK
+448 QRLKVQEAMKK

-475 IRQGLMNMGRDGVR
+475 IRHGLMNMGRDGVR

-534 TFQNGRVCFTLNLRN
+534 SFQNGRVCFTLNLRN

-585 TVIPLRTPRD
+585 TVIPLRTSRD

-605 IQSIDSRLSGISLES
+605 IQSIGSRLSGISLES
-620 SRSEWDSRRGYRQMS
+620 SRSERDSRRGYRQMS
-635 GYRIGADPLSPASSD
+635 GYRIGIDPLSPASSD
-650 YEDQDSETDS
+650 YEDQESETDS

-704 GTDRRASGDQ
+704 GSDRRTSGDQ

-729 SGSKENI
+729 SGSSTQALVRAGSNHSSLSAEENI

-750 LCRARALVDYTPNIY
+750 LCRARALVDYVPNIY

-789 RGILNNKVGNFK
+789 RGVLNNKVGNFK

-806 VLSERDTVRS
+806 VLSERDTTRS
-816 RSTKWSKSRE
+816 RTSKWCKSRE

-834 TVEELLRRIELPEY
+834 TVEELLRRIDLPEY
-848 TVAFARNGYE
+848 AVAFARNGYE

-892 HQLEGAE
+892 HQLECGE
-899 VDGGGEGGGSSSE
+899 GDGEGEGGGSSSE

-924 RDSGCYEA
+924 RDSGCYEG

-946 IHRTEEPSLR
+946 VHRTDEPSHR
-956 QPQPQPQAKRSIRRR
+956 PPEPAPQAKRSVRRR
-971 QPDDTEC
+971 QPDDAEC

-987 VQEKVVNRTVGLTG
+987 VGERTVPRSVGLPG
-1001 GARDDTCESDHR
+1001 GARDDTCESDHK

>member
-7 GNIVVEWLKSL
+7 GNIVTEWLRSL

-61 HSIRSLREEGAA
+61 HSVRSLREEGAA

-79 EEAAAARDT
+79 EEATAARDS
-88 CRCDEEVR
+88 CRCEEESR
-96 KEQATAVIEPA
+96 KEQATVSIEPA

-232 KYSSTEPSYYEGE
+232 KYS
-245 ASGGSSAGWWTAHAP
+245 
-260 HSFTSVSKFPHHVF
+260 
-274 LHQKPSSCLTD
+274 PSSCLTD

-317 PTQPLMHNQP
+317 PSQPLIHNQQ

-346 SVSFPDNCLG
+346 SGEFHNNCLG

-388 NSPRQILPP
+388 HSPRQILPP

-427 RDYDRLRFFQMSA
+427 RDYDRLRFLQMTST
-440 AQPNTFEE
+440 QPNTFEE
-448 TIQRLKVQEAMKK
+448 TIHRLKVQEAMKK
-461 KDKLAREQEEILRD
+461 KDKIAREQEEILRD
-475 IRQGLMNMGRDGVR
+475 IRHGLMNMGRDGVR
-489 GPFGDDTYMYDDEAR
+489 GPFGE
-504 GLSGR
+504 
-509 GHWYDEPPYESD
+509 
-521 PEDFLMG
+521 
-528 GGAPAA
+528 
-534 TFQNGRVCFTLNLRN
+534 
-549 EPRGEG
+549 
-555 VISLRS
+555 
-561 AGDISLARAPRR
+561 
-573 GLIIPQSGPYPT
+573 
-585 TVIPLRTPRD
+585 
-595 RESGDYAASD
+595 
-605 IQSIDSRLSGISLES
+605 
-620 SRSEWDSRRGYRQMS
+620 
-635 GYRIGADPLSPASSD
+635 
-650 YEDQDSETDS
+650 
-660 QHIATVHK
+660 
-668 SAEECEGVSN
+668 
-678 LAGKVRGLRQD
+678 
-689 VQRKI
+689 
-694 SRLRQERGPE
+694 
-704 GTDRRASGDQ
+704 
-714 AFPCSN
+714 
-720 SSFESLPSG
+720 
-729 SGSKENI
+729 ENI

-750 LCRARALVDYTPNIY
+750 LCRARALVDYLPNIY

-789 RGILNNKVGNFK
+789 RGVLNNKVGNFK

-816 RSTKWSKSRE
+816 RSSKWCKSRE

-834 TVEELLRRIELPEY
+834 TVEELLRRIDLPEY
-848 TVAFARNGYE
+848 TLAFSRNGYE

-892 HQLEGAE
+892 HQLESGEA
-899 VDGGGEGGGSSSE
+899 DGEIDGGGSSSE

-924 RDSGCYEA
+924 RDSGCYEG

-946 IHRTEEPSLR
+946 VHRTDEPNQR
-956 QPQPQPQAKRSIRRR
+956 PPEPAPQAKRSIRRR
-971 QPDDTEC
+971 QPDDAEC

-987 VQEKVVNRTVGLTG
+987 GAERTAVRTGGLPG

>member
-1 MASSTT
+1 MATSTT
-7 GNIVVEWLKSL
+7 GNIVIEWLRSL
-18 HLGQYAESFI
+18 HLGQYSESFI

-35 EICKQVGEPDLDAI
+35 EICKQVAEPDLDAI
-49 GVLNPAHRQRLL
+49 GVLNPTHRQRLL
-61 HSIRSLREEGAA
+61 HSVRILREEGAA

-79 EEAAAARDT
+79 EEAAAARDSY
-88 CRCDEEVR
+88 RCEEETR
-96 KEQATAVIEPA
+96 KEQATVSIETA

-118 ELVKIPRMQLKR
+118 ELVKIPRIQLKR

-185 HEWDEM
+185 HEWEEM

-197 LGGPGTPQTPP
+197 LGGTGTPQTPP
-208 SASPGSL
+208 SASPGTL

-232 KYSSTEPSYYEGE
+232 KYS
-245 ASGGSSAGWWTAHAP
+245 
-260 HSFTSVSKFPHHVF
+260 
-274 LHQKPSSCLTD
+274 PSSCLND

-317 PTQPLMHNQP
+317 PSQPLMHNQQ

-346 SVSFPDNCLG
+346 SDNCLG

-377 EKHGSCSPKHT
+377 EKHGSCSPKRSH
-388 NSPRQILPP
+388 SPRQGLPP

-448 TIQRLKVQEAMKK
+448 TIHRLKVQEAMKK

-475 IRQGLMNMGRDGVR
+475 IRHGLMNMGRDGVR
-489 GPFGDDTYMYDDEAR
+489 GPFGGTQALVR
-504 GLSGR
+504 AGSN
-509 GHWYDEPPYESD
+509 HS
-521 PEDFLMG
+521 
-528 GGAPAA
+528 
-534 TFQNGRVCFTLNLRN
+534 
-549 EPRGEG
+549 
-555 VISLRS
+555 SL
-561 AGDISLARAPRR
+561 
-573 GLIIPQSGPYPT
+573 
-585 TVIPLRTPRD
+585 
-595 RESGDYAASD
+595 
-605 IQSIDSRLSGISLES
+605 
-620 SRSEWDSRRGYRQMS
+620 
-635 GYRIGADPLSPASSD
+635 
-650 YEDQDSETDS
+650 
-660 QHIATVHK
+660 
-668 SAEECEGVSN
+668 SAE
-678 LAGKVRGLRQD
+678 
-689 VQRKI
+689 
-694 SRLRQERGPE
+694 
-704 GTDRRASGDQ
+704 
-714 AFPCSN
+714 
-720 SSFESLPSG
+720 
-729 SGSKENI
+729 ENI

-750 LCRARALVDYTPNIY
+750 LCRARALVDYLPNIY

-789 RGILNNKVGNFK
+789 RGVLNNKVGNFK

-806 VLSERDTVRS
+806 VLSERDTMRS
-816 RSTKWSKSRE
+816 RSSKWCKSRE

-834 TVEELLRRIELPEY
+834 TVEELLRRIDLPEY
-848 TVAFARNGYE
+848 MVAFSRNGYE

-879 EHRTRILA
+879 DHRTRILA

-892 HQLEGAE
+892 HQLECGE
-899 VDGGGEGGGSSSE
+899 GEGEGGGSSSE

-946 IHRTEEPSLR
+946 VHRTEEQSHRPPEPA
-956 QPQPQPQAKRSIRRR
+956 PQTKRSIRRR
-971 QPDDTEC
+971 QPDDAEC

-987 VQEKVVNRTVGLTG
+987 IGEKSNVRTGGLPG
-1001 GARDDTCESDHR
+1001 GARDDVCESDHK

-1039 SLSSAHPHRP
+1039 SLSSGHPHRP

>member
-7 GNIVVEWLKSL
+7 GNIVVEWLRSL

-61 HSIRSLREEGAA
+61 HSVRSLREEGAA

-79 EEAAAARDT
+79 EEAAAARDP
-88 CRCDEEVR
+88 CRCEEEVR
-96 KEQATAVIEPA
+96 KEQAVATVEPA
-107 KYADEYEEGKA
+107 KYVDEYEEGKA
-118 ELVKIPRMQLKR
+118 ELVKIPRIQLKR

-208 SASPGSL
+208 TASPGSL

-232 KYSSTEPSYYEGE
+232 KYS
-245 ASGGSSAGWWTAHAP
+245 
-260 HSFTSVSKFPHHVF
+260 
-274 LHQKPSSCLTD
+274 PSSCLTD

-317 PTQPLMHNQP
+317 PTQPLIHNQQ

-346 SVSFPDNCLG
+346 SDNCLG

-388 NSPRQILPP
+388 HSPRQTLPP

-427 RDYDRLRFFQMSA
+427 RDYDRLRFFQMNA

-448 TIQRLKVQEAMKK
+448 TIHRLKVQEAMKK

-475 IRQGLMNMGRDGVR
+475 IRHGLMNMGRDGVR

-528 GGAPAA
+528 GGTPAA

-585 TVIPLRTPRD
+585 TVIPLHTARN

-605 IQSIDSRLSGISLES
+605 IQSIGSRLSGISLES
-620 SRSEWDSRRGYRQMS
+620 SRSERDCRRGYRQMS
-635 GYRIGADPLSPASSD
+635 GYRIGIDPLSPASSD
-650 YEDQDSETDS
+650 YEDQESETDS

-704 GTDRRASGDQ
+704 TTERRTSGDH

-729 SGSKENI
+729 SGSSTQALVRAGSNHSSLSAEESI

-750 LCRARALVDYTPNIY
+750 LCRARALVDYVPNIY

-789 RGILNNKVGNFK
+789 RGVLNNKVGNFK

-806 VLSERDTVRS
+806 VLSDRDAMRS
-816 RSTKWSKSRE
+816 RSLKWCKSRE

-834 TVEELLRRIELPEY
+834 TVEELLKRIDLPEY
-848 TVAFARNGYE
+848 ALAFARNGYE

-879 EHRTRILA
+879 DHRTRILA

-892 HQLEGAE
+892 HQLECGE
-899 VDGGGEGGGSSSE
+899 GDGEGEGGGSSSE

-946 IHRTEEPSLR
+946 VHRSDEPAHR
-956 QPQPQPQAKRSIRRR
+956 PPDPAPQVKRSIRRR
-971 QPDDTEC
+971 QPDEAEC
-978 DRIERYPGT
+978 DRIERYPGSAAERAIT
-987 VQEKVVNRTVGLTG
+987 RSGGLPG
-1001 GARDDTCESDHR
+1001 GARDDTCETDHK

-1039 SLSSAHPHRP
+1039 SLSSAHPHRT

>member
-1 MASSTT
+1 MSGTADGAVRKPNCKAKLAGSWDSWVYIDC
-7 GNIVVEWLKSL
+7 GPSLWLT
-18 HLGQYAESFI
+18 
-28 DNGYDDL
+28 
-35 EICKQVGEPDLDAI
+35 
-49 GVLNPAHRQRLL
+49 
-61 HSIRSLREEGAA
+61 SIR
-73 AVYFTL
+73 
-79 EEAAAARDT
+79 
-88 CRCDEEVR
+88 
-96 KEQATAVIEPA
+96 K
-107 KYADEYEEGKA
+107 
-118 ELVKIPRMQLKR
+118 
-130 LLRER
+130 
-135 LAQDGIRLSLQ
+135 
-146 PYSTTDGDRGYLE
+146 DGDRGYLE

-232 KYSSTEPSYYEGE
+232 KYS
-245 ASGGSSAGWWTAHAP
+245 
-260 HSFTSVSKFPHHVF
+260 
-274 LHQKPSSCLTD
+274 PSSCLTD

-317 PTQPLMHNQP
+317 PTQPLIHNQQ

-346 SVSFPDNCLG
+346 SDNCLG

-377 EKHGSCSPKHT
+377 EKHGSCSPKHSH
-388 NSPRQILPP
+388 SPRQTLPP
-397 QRVDTPDSV
+397 
-406 LQSGLGLGPGPDT
+406 
-419 ALRSMVDP
+419 
-427 RDYDRLRFFQMSA
+427 
-440 AQPNTFEE
+440 
-448 TIQRLKVQEAMKK
+448 QRLKVQEAMKK

-475 IRQGLMNMGRDGVR
+475 IRHGLMNMGRDGVR

-573 GLIIPQSGPYPT
+573 GLIIPQSGPFPT
-585 TVIPLRTPRD
+585 TVIPLHSARD

-605 IQSIDSRLSGISLES
+605 IQSIGSRLSGISLES
-620 SRSEWDSRRGYRQMS
+620 SRSERDTRRGYRQMS
-635 GYRIGADPLSPASSD
+635 GYRIGIDPLSPASSD
-650 YEDQDSETDS
+650 YEDQESETDS

-668 SAEECEGVSN
+668 SADECEGVSN

-694 SRLRQERGPE
+694 SRLRQERAPE
-704 GTDRRASGDQ
+704 TDRRTSGDQ

-729 SGSKENI
+729 SGSSTQALVRAGSNHSSLSAEENI

-750 LCRARALVDYTPNIY
+750 LCRARALVDYVPNIY

-789 RGILNNKVGNFK
+789 RGVLNNKVGNFK

-806 VLSERDTVRS
+806 VLSDRDTMRS
-816 RSTKWSKSRE
+816 RTSKWCKSRE

-834 TVEELLRRIELPEY
+834 TVEELLKRIDLPEY
-848 TVAFARNGYE
+848 ALAFARNGYE

-892 HQLEGAE
+892 HQLECG
-899 VDGGGEGGGSSSE
+899 DGNGEGDGGGSSSE

-932 GVGVGGVRVRTSPL
+932 SVAVGGVRVRTSPL
-946 IHRTEEPSLR
+946 VHRSDEPSQR
-956 QPQPQPQAKRSIRRR
+956 PPEPAPQVKRSIRRR
-971 QPDDTEC
+971 QPDEAEC

-987 VQEKVVNRTVGLTG
+987 GAERVAIRGGGLPG
-1001 GARDDTCESDHR
+1001 GARDDTCETDHK

-1039 SLSSAHPHRP
+1039 SLSSAHPHRT

>member
-1 MASSTT
+1 MATSTT
-7 GNIVVEWLKSL
+7 GNIVIEWLRSL
-18 HLGQYAESFI
+18 HLGQYSESFI

-61 HSIRSLREEGAA
+61 HSVRILREEGAA

-79 EEAAAARDT
+79 EEAAAARDS
-88 CRCDEEVR
+88 CRCEEEPR
-96 KEQATAVIEPA
+96 KEQATVSIEPA

-118 ELVKIPRMQLKR
+118 ELVKIPRIQLKR

-185 HEWDEM
+185 HEWEEM

-197 LGGPGTPQTPP
+197 LGGTGTPP

-232 KYSSTEPSYYEGE
+232 KYS
-245 ASGGSSAGWWTAHAP
+245 
-260 HSFTSVSKFPHHVF
+260 
-274 LHQKPSSCLTD
+274 PSSCLTD

-317 PTQPLMHNQP
+317 PTQPLIHNQQ

-346 SVSFPDNCLG
+346 SDNCLG

-377 EKHGSCSPKHT
+377 EKHGSCSPKHSH
-388 NSPRQILPP
+388 SPRQGLPP

-448 TIQRLKVQEAMKK
+448 TIHRLKVQEAMKK

-475 IRQGLMNMGRDGVR
+475 IRHGLMNMGRDGVR
-489 GPFGDDTYMYDDEAR
+489 GPFGGTQALVR
-504 GLSGR
+504 AGSN
-509 GHWYDEPPYESD
+509 HS
-521 PEDFLMG
+521 
-528 GGAPAA
+528 
-534 TFQNGRVCFTLNLRN
+534 
-549 EPRGEG
+549 
-555 VISLRS
+555 SL
-561 AGDISLARAPRR
+561 
-573 GLIIPQSGPYPT
+573 
-585 TVIPLRTPRD
+585 
-595 RESGDYAASD
+595 
-605 IQSIDSRLSGISLES
+605 
-620 SRSEWDSRRGYRQMS
+620 
-635 GYRIGADPLSPASSD
+635 
-650 YEDQDSETDS
+650 
-660 QHIATVHK
+660 
-668 SAEECEGVSN
+668 SAE
-678 LAGKVRGLRQD
+678 
-689 VQRKI
+689 
-694 SRLRQERGPE
+694 
-704 GTDRRASGDQ
+704 
-714 AFPCSN
+714 
-720 SSFESLPSG
+720 
-729 SGSKENI
+729 ENI

-750 LCRARALVDYTPNIY
+750 LCRARALVDYLPNIY

-789 RGILNNKVGNFK
+789 RGVLNNKVGNFK

-806 VLSERDTVRS
+806 VLSERDTMRS
-816 RSTKWSKSRE
+816 RSSKWCKSRE

-834 TVEELLRRIELPEY
+834 TVEELLRRIDLPEY
-848 TVAFARNGYE
+848 MVAFSRNGYE

-879 EHRTRILA
+879 DHRTRILA

-892 HQLEGAE
+892 HQLECGEVEAE
-899 VDGGGEGGGSSSE
+899 GEGGGSSSE

-932 GVGVGGVRVRTSPL
+932 GVGAGGVRVRTSPL
-946 IHRTEEPSLR
+946 VHRTEEPLHR
-956 QPQPQPQAKRSIRRR
+956 PPEPAPQAKRSIRRR
-971 QPDDTEC
+971 QPDDAEC

-987 VQEKVVNRTVGLTG
+987 VGEKSNVRSGGLPG
-1001 GARDDTCESDHR
+1001 GARDDTCESDHK

-1039 SLSSAHPHRP
+1039 SLSSGHPHRP

>member
-1 MASSTT
+1 MASSAS
-7 GNIVVEWLKSL
+7 GNIVVEWLRSL

-61 HSIRSLREEGAA
+61 HSVRSLREEGAA

-79 EEAAAARDT
+79 EEAAAARDP
-88 CRCDEEVR
+88 CRCEEEAR
-96 KEQATAVIEPA
+96 KEQTTVAVEPA

-118 ELVKIPRMQLKR
+118 ELVKIPRIQLKR

-135 LAQDGIRLSLQ
+135 LAQDGIRLALQ

-232 KYSSTEPSYYEGE
+232 KYS
-245 ASGGSSAGWWTAHAP
+245 
-260 HSFTSVSKFPHHVF
+260 
-274 LHQKPSSCLTD
+274 PSSCLTD

-317 PTQPLMHNQP
+317 PTQPLMHNQQ

-346 SVSFPDNCLG
+346 SDNCLG

-377 EKHGSCSPKHT
+377 EKHGSCSPKHSH
-388 NSPRQILPP
+388 SPRQVVPP

-448 TIQRLKVQEAMKK
+448 TIHRLKVQEAMKK

-475 IRQGLMNMGRDGVR
+475 IRHGLMNMGRDGVR
-489 GPFGDDTYMYDDEAR
+489 GPFGE
-504 GLSGR
+504 
-509 GHWYDEPPYESD
+509 
-521 PEDFLMG
+521 
-528 GGAPAA
+528 
-534 TFQNGRVCFTLNLRN
+534 
-549 EPRGEG
+549 
-555 VISLRS
+555 
-561 AGDISLARAPRR
+561 
-573 GLIIPQSGPYPT
+573 
-585 TVIPLRTPRD
+585 
-595 RESGDYAASD
+595 
-605 IQSIDSRLSGISLES
+605 
-620 SRSEWDSRRGYRQMS
+620 
-635 GYRIGADPLSPASSD
+635 
-650 YEDQDSETDS
+650 
-660 QHIATVHK
+660 
-668 SAEECEGVSN
+668 
-678 LAGKVRGLRQD
+678 
-689 VQRKI
+689 
-694 SRLRQERGPE
+694 
-704 GTDRRASGDQ
+704 
-714 AFPCSN
+714 
-720 SSFESLPSG
+720 
-729 SGSKENI
+729 ENI

-750 LCRARALVDYTPNIY
+750 LCRARALVDYVPNIY

-789 RGILNNKVGNFK
+789 RGVLNNKVGNFK

-806 VLSERDTVRS
+806 VLSERDTTRS
-816 RSTKWSKSRE
+816 RTSKWCKSRE

-834 TVEELLRRIELPEY
+834 TVEELLRRIDLPEY
-848 TVAFARNGYE
+848 AVAFARNGYE

-892 HQLEGAE
+892 HQLECGE
-899 VDGGGEGGGSSSE
+899 GDGEGEGGGSSSE

-924 RDSGCYEA
+924 RDSGCYEG

-946 IHRTEEPSLR
+946 VHRTDEPSHR
-956 QPQPQPQAKRSIRRR
+956 PPEPAPQAKRSVRRR
-971 QPDDTEC
+971 QPDDAEC

-987 VQEKVVNRTVGLTG
+987 VGERTVPRSVGLPG
-1001 GARDDTCESDHR
+1001 GARDDTCESDHK

>member
-7 GNIVVEWLKSL
+7 GNIVVEWLRSL
-18 HLGQYAESFI
+18 HLGQYSESFI

-61 HSIRSLREEGAA
+61 HSVRILREEGAA

-79 EEAAAARDT
+79 EEAAAARDS
-88 CRCDEEVR
+88 CRCEEETR
-96 KEQATAVIEPA
+96 KEQATVSVEPA

-118 ELVKIPRMQLKR
+118 ELVKIPRIQLKR

-197 LGGPGTPQTPP
+197 LGGTGTPQTPP

-232 KYSSTEPSYYEGE
+232 KYS
-245 ASGGSSAGWWTAHAP
+245 
-260 HSFTSVSKFPHHVF
+260 
-274 LHQKPSSCLTD
+274 PSSCLTD

-317 PTQPLMHNQP
+317 PTQPLIHNQQ

-346 SVSFPDNCLG
+346 SDNCLG

-377 EKHGSCSPKHT
+377 EKHGSCSPKHSH
-388 NSPRQILPP
+388 SPRQTLPP

-448 TIQRLKVQEAMKK
+448 TIHRLKVQEAMKK

-475 IRQGLMNMGRDGVR
+475 IRHGLMNMGRDGVR
-489 GPFGDDTYMYDDEAR
+489 GPFGGTQALVR
-504 GLSGR
+504 AGSN
-509 GHWYDEPPYESD
+509 HS
-521 PEDFLMG
+521 
-528 GGAPAA
+528 
-534 TFQNGRVCFTLNLRN
+534 
-549 EPRGEG
+549 
-555 VISLRS
+555 SL
-561 AGDISLARAPRR
+561 
-573 GLIIPQSGPYPT
+573 
-585 TVIPLRTPRD
+585 
-595 RESGDYAASD
+595 
-605 IQSIDSRLSGISLES
+605 
-620 SRSEWDSRRGYRQMS
+620 
-635 GYRIGADPLSPASSD
+635 
-650 YEDQDSETDS
+650 
-660 QHIATVHK
+660 
-668 SAEECEGVSN
+668 SAE
-678 LAGKVRGLRQD
+678 
-689 VQRKI
+689 
-694 SRLRQERGPE
+694 
-704 GTDRRASGDQ
+704 
-714 AFPCSN
+714 
-720 SSFESLPSG
+720 
-729 SGSKENI
+729 ENI

-750 LCRARALVDYTPNIY
+750 LCRARALVDYIPNIY

-789 RGILNNKVGNFK
+789 RGVLNNKVGNFK

-806 VLSERDTVRS
+806 VLSERDTIRS
-816 RSTKWSKSRE
+816 RSSKWCKSRE

-834 TVEELLRRIELPEY
+834 TVEELLRRIDLPEY
-848 TVAFARNGYE
+848 MVAFSRNGYE

-879 EHRTRILA
+879 DHRTRILA

-892 HQLEGAE
+892 HQLECGE
-899 VDGGGEGGGSSSE
+899 GEGEGEGGGSSSE
-912 GGDSPFGRRQFP
+912 GGESPFGRRQFP

-946 IHRTEEPSLR
+946 VHRTDEPSHR
-956 QPQPQPQAKRSIRRR
+956 PPEPAPQAKRSIRRR
-971 QPDDTEC
+971 QPDDAEC

-987 VQEKVVNRTVGLTG
+987 IGEKANVRSGGLPG
-1001 GARDDTCESDHR
+1001 GARDDTCESDHK

>member
-1 MASSTT
+1 MASSTN
-7 GNIVVEWLKSL
+7 GNIVIEWLRSL

-61 HSIRSLREEGAA
+61 HSVRTLREEGAA

-79 EEAAAARDT
+79 EEAAAARD
-88 CRCDEEVR
+88 CRCEEEVR
-96 KEQATAVIEPA
+96 KEQAVAAVEPA

-118 ELVKIPRMQLKR
+118 ELVKIPRIQLKR

-185 HEWDEM
+185 HEWEEM

-197 LGGPGTPQTPP
+197 IGGPGTPQTPP

-232 KYSSTEPSYYEGE
+232 KYSS
-245 ASGGSSAGWWTAHAP
+245 
-260 HSFTSVSKFPHHVF
+260 F
-274 LHQKPSSCLTD
+274 QPSSCLTD

-317 PTQPLMHNQP
+317 PSQPLMHNQQ

-346 SVSFPDNCLG
+346 SDNCLG

-388 NSPRQILPP
+388 HSPRQTLPP

-427 RDYDRLRFFQMSA
+427 RDYDRLRFFQMTA

-448 TIQRLKVQEAMKK
+448 TIHRLKVQEAMKK

-475 IRQGLMNMGRDGVR
+475 IRHGLINMGRDGVR
-489 GPFGDDTYMYDDEAR
+489 GPFGE
-504 GLSGR
+504 
-509 GHWYDEPPYESD
+509 
-521 PEDFLMG
+521 
-528 GGAPAA
+528 
-534 TFQNGRVCFTLNLRN
+534 
-549 EPRGEG
+549 
-555 VISLRS
+555 
-561 AGDISLARAPRR
+561 
-573 GLIIPQSGPYPT
+573 
-585 TVIPLRTPRD
+585 
-595 RESGDYAASD
+595 
-605 IQSIDSRLSGISLES
+605 
-620 SRSEWDSRRGYRQMS
+620 
-635 GYRIGADPLSPASSD
+635 
-650 YEDQDSETDS
+650 
-660 QHIATVHK
+660 
-668 SAEECEGVSN
+668 
-678 LAGKVRGLRQD
+678 
-689 VQRKI
+689 
-694 SRLRQERGPE
+694 
-704 GTDRRASGDQ
+704 
-714 AFPCSN
+714 
-720 SSFESLPSG
+720 
-729 SGSKENI
+729 ENI

-750 LCRARALVDYTPNIY
+750 LCRARALVDYIPNIY

-789 RGILNNKVGNFK
+789 RGVLNNKVGNFK

-806 VLSERDTVRS
+806 VLSERDASRS
-816 RSTKWSKSRE
+816 RTLKWCKSRE

-834 TVEELLRRIELPEY
+834 TVEELLRRIDLPEY
-848 TVAFARNGYE
+848 AIAFARNGYE

-879 EHRTRILA
+879 DHRTRILA

-892 HQLEGAE
+892 HQLEC
-899 VDGGGEGGGSSSE
+899 GEGEGEGDGGGSSSE

-946 IHRTEEPSLR
+946 VHRTDEPSHR
-956 QPQPQPQAKRSIRRR
+956 PPEPAPQAKRSIRRR
-971 QPDDTEC
+971 QPDDAEC

-987 VQEKVVNRTVGLTG
+987 IGEKIVTRSGGLPG
-1001 GARDDTCESDHR
+1001 GARDDTCESDHK

-1019 VAGGEPCA
+1019 VAGAETCV

>member
-7 GNIVVEWLKSL
+7 GNIVTEWLRSL

-61 HSIRSLREEGAA
+61 HSVRSLREEGAA

-79 EEAAAARDT
+79 EEATAARDS
-88 CRCDEEVR
+88 CRCEEESR
-96 KEQATAVIEPA
+96 KEQATVSIEPA

-232 KYSSTEPSYYEGE
+232 KYS
-245 ASGGSSAGWWTAHAP
+245 
-260 HSFTSVSKFPHHVF
+260 
-274 LHQKPSSCLTD
+274 PSSCLTD

-317 PTQPLMHNQP
+317 PSQPLIHNQQ

-346 SVSFPDNCLG
+346 SDNCLG

-388 NSPRQILPP
+388 HSPRQILPP

-427 RDYDRLRFFQMSA
+427 RDYDRLRFLQMTST
-440 AQPNTFEE
+440 QPNTFEE
-448 TIQRLKVQEAMKK
+448 TIHRLKVQEAMKK
-461 KDKLAREQEEILRD
+461 KDKIAREQEEILRD
-475 IRQGLMNMGRDGVR
+475 IRHGLMNMGRDGVR
-489 GPFGDDTYMYDDEAR
+489 GPFGGTQALVR
-504 GLSGR
+504 AGSN
-509 GHWYDEPPYESD
+509 HS
-521 PEDFLMG
+521 
-528 GGAPAA
+528 
-534 TFQNGRVCFTLNLRN
+534 
-549 EPRGEG
+549 
-555 VISLRS
+555 SL
-561 AGDISLARAPRR
+561 
-573 GLIIPQSGPYPT
+573 
-585 TVIPLRTPRD
+585 
-595 RESGDYAASD
+595 
-605 IQSIDSRLSGISLES
+605 
-620 SRSEWDSRRGYRQMS
+620 
-635 GYRIGADPLSPASSD
+635 
-650 YEDQDSETDS
+650 
-660 QHIATVHK
+660 
-668 SAEECEGVSN
+668 SAE
-678 LAGKVRGLRQD
+678 
-689 VQRKI
+689 
-694 SRLRQERGPE
+694 
-704 GTDRRASGDQ
+704 
-714 AFPCSN
+714 
-720 SSFESLPSG
+720 
-729 SGSKENI
+729 ENI

-750 LCRARALVDYTPNIY
+750 LCRARALVDYLPNIY

-789 RGILNNKVGNFK
+789 RGVLNNKVGNFK

-816 RSTKWSKSRE
+816 RSSKWCKSRE

-834 TVEELLRRIELPEY
+834 TVEELLRRIDLPEY
-848 TVAFARNGYE
+848 TLAFSRNGYE

-892 HQLEGAE
+892 HQLESGEA
-899 VDGGGEGGGSSSE
+899 DGEIDGGGSSSE

-924 RDSGCYEA
+924 RDSGCYEG

-946 IHRTEEPSLR
+946 VHRTDEPNQR
-956 QPQPQPQAKRSIRRR
+956 PPEPAPQAKRSIRRR
-971 QPDDTEC
+971 QPDDAEC

-987 VQEKVVNRTVGLTG
+987 GAERTAVRTGGLPG

>member
-1 MASSTT
+1 MATLTT
-7 GNIVVEWLKSL
+7 GNIVIEWLRSL
-18 HLGQYAESFI
+18 HLGQYSESFI

-61 HSIRSLREEGAA
+61 HSVRILREEGAA

-79 EEAAAARDT
+79 EEAAAARDS
-88 CRCDEEVR
+88 CRCEEEPR
-96 KEQATAVIEPA
+96 KEQATVSIEPA

-118 ELVKIPRMQLKR
+118 ELVKIPRIQLKR

-185 HEWDEM
+185 HEWEEM

-197 LGGPGTPQTPP
+197 LGGTGTPP

-232 KYSSTEPSYYEGE
+232 KYS
-245 ASGGSSAGWWTAHAP
+245 
-260 HSFTSVSKFPHHVF
+260 
-274 LHQKPSSCLTD
+274 PSSCLND

-317 PTQPLMHNQP
+317 PTQPLIHNQQ

-346 SVSFPDNCLG
+346 SDNCLG

-377 EKHGSCSPKHT
+377 EKHGSCSPKHSH
-388 NSPRQILPP
+388 SPRQGLPP

-448 TIQRLKVQEAMKK
+448 TIHRLKVQEAMKK

-475 IRQGLMNMGRDGVR
+475 IRHGLMNMGRDGVR
-489 GPFGDDTYMYDDEAR
+489 GPFGGTQALVR
-504 GLSGR
+504 AGSN
-509 GHWYDEPPYESD
+509 HS
-521 PEDFLMG
+521 
-528 GGAPAA
+528 
-534 TFQNGRVCFTLNLRN
+534 
-549 EPRGEG
+549 
-555 VISLRS
+555 SL
-561 AGDISLARAPRR
+561 
-573 GLIIPQSGPYPT
+573 
-585 TVIPLRTPRD
+585 
-595 RESGDYAASD
+595 
-605 IQSIDSRLSGISLES
+605 
-620 SRSEWDSRRGYRQMS
+620 
-635 GYRIGADPLSPASSD
+635 
-650 YEDQDSETDS
+650 
-660 QHIATVHK
+660 
-668 SAEECEGVSN
+668 SAE
-678 LAGKVRGLRQD
+678 
-689 VQRKI
+689 
-694 SRLRQERGPE
+694 
-704 GTDRRASGDQ
+704 
-714 AFPCSN
+714 
-720 SSFESLPSG
+720 
-729 SGSKENI
+729 ENI

-750 LCRARALVDYTPNIY
+750 LCRARALVDYLPNIY
-765 EKDALRYKKGDIIEV
+765 EQDALRYKKGDIIEV

-789 RGILNNKVGNFK
+789 RGVLNNKVGNFK

-806 VLSERDTVRS
+806 VLSERDTMRS
-816 RSTKWSKSRE
+816 RSSKWCKSRE

-834 TVEELLRRIELPEY
+834 TVEELLRRIDLPEY
-848 TVAFARNGYE
+848 MIAFSRNGYE

-879 EHRTRILA
+879 DHRTRILA

-892 HQLEGAE
+892 HQLECGEVEAE
-899 VDGGGEGGGSSSE
+899 GEGGGSSSE

-932 GVGVGGVRVRTSPL
+932 GVGAGGVRVRTSPL
-946 IHRTEEPSLR
+946 VHRTEEPLHR
-956 QPQPQPQAKRSIRRR
+956 PPEPAPQAKRSIRRR
-971 QPDDTEC
+971 QPDDAEC

-987 VQEKVVNRTVGLTG
+987 VGEKSNVRSAGLPG
-1001 GARDDTCESDHR
+1001 GARDDTCESDHK

-1039 SLSSAHPHRP
+1039 SLSSGHPHRP

>member
-1 MASSTT
+1 MATSTT
-7 GNIVVEWLKSL
+7 GNIVIEWLRSL
-18 HLGQYAESFI
+18 HLGQYSESFI

-61 HSIRSLREEGAA
+61 HSVRILREEGAA

-79 EEAAAARDT
+79 EEAAAARDS
-88 CRCDEEVR
+88 CRCEEEPR
-96 KEQATAVIEPA
+96 KEQATVSIEPA

-118 ELVKIPRMQLKR
+118 ELVKIPRIQLKR

-185 HEWDEM
+185 HEWEEM

-197 LGGPGTPQTPP
+197 LGGTGTPP

-232 KYSSTEPSYYEGE
+232 KYS
-245 ASGGSSAGWWTAHAP
+245 
-260 HSFTSVSKFPHHVF
+260 
-274 LHQKPSSCLTD
+274 PSSCLTD

-317 PTQPLMHNQP
+317 PTQPLIHNQQ

-346 SVSFPDNCLG
+346 SDNCLG

-377 EKHGSCSPKHT
+377 EKHGSCSPKHSH
-388 NSPRQILPP
+388 SPRQGLPP

-448 TIQRLKVQEAMKK
+448 TIHRLKVQEAMKK

-475 IRQGLMNMGRDGVR
+475 IRHGLMNMGRDGVR
-489 GPFGDDTYMYDDEAR
+489 GPFGE
-504 GLSGR
+504 
-509 GHWYDEPPYESD
+509 
-521 PEDFLMG
+521 
-528 GGAPAA
+528 
-534 TFQNGRVCFTLNLRN
+534 
-549 EPRGEG
+549 
-555 VISLRS
+555 
-561 AGDISLARAPRR
+561 
-573 GLIIPQSGPYPT
+573 
-585 TVIPLRTPRD
+585 
-595 RESGDYAASD
+595 
-605 IQSIDSRLSGISLES
+605 
-620 SRSEWDSRRGYRQMS
+620 
-635 GYRIGADPLSPASSD
+635 
-650 YEDQDSETDS
+650 
-660 QHIATVHK
+660 
-668 SAEECEGVSN
+668 
-678 LAGKVRGLRQD
+678 
-689 VQRKI
+689 
-694 SRLRQERGPE
+694 
-704 GTDRRASGDQ
+704 
-714 AFPCSN
+714 
-720 SSFESLPSG
+720 
-729 SGSKENI
+729 ENI

-750 LCRARALVDYTPNIY
+750 LCRARALVDYLPNIY

-789 RGILNNKVGNFK
+789 RGVLNNKVGNFK

-806 VLSERDTVRS
+806 VLSERDTMRS
-816 RSTKWSKSRE
+816 RSSKWCKSRE

-834 TVEELLRRIELPEY
+834 TVEELLRRIDLPEY
-848 TVAFARNGYE
+848 MVAFSRNGYE

-879 EHRTRILA
+879 DHRTRILA

-892 HQLEGAE
+892 HQLECGEVEAE
-899 VDGGGEGGGSSSE
+899 GEGGGSSSE

-932 GVGVGGVRVRTSPL
+932 GVGAGGVRVRTSPL
-946 IHRTEEPSLR
+946 VHRTEEPLHR
-956 QPQPQPQAKRSIRRR
+956 PPEPAPQAKRSIRRR
-971 QPDDTEC
+971 QPDDAEC

-987 VQEKVVNRTVGLTG
+987 VGEKSNVRSGGLPG
-1001 GARDDTCESDHR
+1001 GARDDTCESDHK

-1039 SLSSAHPHRP
+1039 SLSSGHPHRP

>member
-1 MASSTT
+1 MASSTN
-7 GNIVVEWLKSL
+7 GNIVIEWLRSL

-61 HSIRSLREEGAA
+61 HSVRTLREEGAA

-79 EEAAAARDT
+79 EEAAAARD
-88 CRCDEEVR
+88 CRCDDEVR
-96 KEQATAVIEPA
+96 KEQAVATVEPA

-118 ELVKIPRMQLKR
+118 ELVKIPRIQLKR

-185 HEWDEM
+185 HEWEEM

-197 LGGPGTPQTPP
+197 IGGPGTPQTPP

-232 KYSSTEPSYYEGE
+232 KYSS
-245 ASGGSSAGWWTAHAP
+245 
-260 HSFTSVSKFPHHVF
+260 F
-274 LHQKPSSCLTD
+274 QPSSCLTD

-303 LQRQQQQKQLLLAQ
+303 LQRQQQQKLLLAQ
-317 PTQPLMHNQP
+317 PTQPLMHNQQ

-346 SVSFPDNCLG
+346 SDNCLG

-388 NSPRQILPP
+388 HSPRQTLPP
-397 QRVDTPDSV
+397 
-406 LQSGLGLGPGPDT
+406 
-419 ALRSMVDP
+419 
-427 RDYDRLRFFQMSA
+427 
-440 AQPNTFEE
+440 
-448 TIQRLKVQEAMKK
+448 QRLKVQEAMKK

-475 IRQGLMNMGRDGVR
+475 IRHGLINMGRDGVR

-521 PEDFLMG
+521 PEDFLMS

-585 TVIPLRTPRD
+585 TVIPLRTSRD

-605 IQSIDSRLSGISLES
+605 IQSIGSRLSGISIES
-620 SRSEWDSRRGYRQMS
+620 SRSERDSRRGYRQMS
-635 GYRIGADPLSPASSD
+635 GYRIGIDPLSPASSD
-650 YEDQDSETDS
+650 YEDQESETDS

-668 SAEECEGVSN
+668 SADDCEGVSN
-678 LAGKVRGLRQD
+678 LVGKVRGLRQD

-704 GTDRRASGDQ
+704 GSERRTSADQ

-729 SGSKENI
+729 SGSSTQALVRAGSNHSSLSAEENI

-750 LCRARALVDYTPNIY
+750 LCRARALVDYIPNLY

-789 RGILNNKVGNFK
+789 RGVLNNKVGNFK

-806 VLSERDTVRS
+806 VLSERDASRS
-816 RSTKWSKSRE
+816 RTLKWCKSRE

-834 TVEELLRRIELPEY
+834 TVEELLRRIDLPEY
-848 TVAFARNGYE
+848 AIAFARNGYE

-879 EHRTRILA
+879 DHRTRILA

-892 HQLEGAE
+892 HQLECGEGDGE
-899 VDGGGEGGGSSSE
+899 VEGGGSSSE
-912 GGDSPFGRRQFP
+912 GGESPFGRRQFP

-946 IHRTEEPSLR
+946 VHRTEEPSHR
-956 QPQPQPQAKRSIRRR
+956 PPEPAPQAKRSIRRR
-971 QPDDTEC
+971 QPDDAEC

-987 VQEKVVNRTVGLTG
+987 VGEKAVVRTGGLPG
-1001 GARDDTCESDHR
+1001 GARDDTCESDHK

-1019 VAGGEPCA
+1019 VAGGETCV